1 MKELLP
7 KISDAIK
14 ESFVGNYVFSDEEL
28 ARVYDFTGCLLRNYD
43 GGWGNTIA
51 QGYDELIFVAMV
63 NAVKTWKSDEDTF
76 WDCIYKK
83 LIGSN
88 GSQKIYTYLTSVIER
103 LGRCGK
109 IMYLSGCTKRYY
121 ATILAHAFAPLNSTE
136 SFLELCWNLYSED
149 MNFTYTK
156 NDDTFALVA
165 EELKKTFS
173 NEKSLEDDLKLG
185 SGVYSLRAGIKRMAI
200 EAPEEMVKY
209 IESTMSLLDR
219 VFSGEILDNNRY
231 YNTLIRDWWTEKE
244 KSFGI
249 TKPKRKAY
257 ERAITDYSTIR
268 PKYSYNGKQ
277 AILTIP
283 SIRLKNNFYDLPL
296 LNFYHNGELVDQ
308 KEMCTFGSGLTMA
321 TKEIYL
327 YVDNLVFEGGTID
340 CTLEIVHCGEVIY
353 KSKTSLFREY
363 ILFRDHREIL
373 QEECLPGN
381 YILYAPKLEEF
392 SAYPESIKK
401 VSGEP
406 NLYILQAQ
414 EGELLQNP
422 KRTVFF
428 VVEKQKR
435 SIRISADRKN
445 DAKFIHDG
453 DEFIVI
459 DGELRVVVKCDVD
472 ISKYGVR
479 YESTDFR
486 LSAFTCKESEGY
498 KTFFITELLNVCEPQ
513 KINIFSYV
521 DNKIEASYN
530 VVKFNSIS
538 ITYDKK
544 LYFDKENLGTVRFHT
559 EKYDKSVSFDIH
571 QGDIVIP
578 FDDGDV
584 VLSPPVLRWKLGE
597 NDFSMQ
603 YGENLWYK
611 NYSNSAELVIDLPI
625 EMGYQVF
632 LNNNTVMS
640 ESASFNSFKLGETVW
655 SMSQDGKNEVIVF
668 IKIEDVGIIP
678 ILTICLKEKLQ
689 FSPFVISG
697 KEMLWDVSKAFIGD
711 SSPKFKISFYE
722 NNTLK
727 HSFDISETIDE
738 NYKSRY
744 FSLSELEIGIY
755 DVTVDL
761 MTRKGFMTEKTERL
775 FEQQVVLGNINKIR
789 FKGKSL
795 RFEKVMLT
803 GKASY
808 EEIKPFYVD
817 HLWYIGEVDGCHY
830 YTGSAYII
838 NRDGWKTYL
847 NTMPNSDGTYD
858 DINPVRIE
866 LRSENSCFIVA
877 GVNPDD
883 MDDFLGEFTL
893 DTKNRISNFNRNTRG
908 IDYFLFETKEAK
920 QSVQSGQSIIKH

>member
-7 KISDAIK
+7 KIGEAMK

-43 GGWGNTIA
+43 GGWGNSIS
-51 QGYDELIFVAMV
+51 QGYDELVFVAMV

-83 LIGSN
+83 LIGSY
-88 GSQKIYTYLTSVIER
+88 GSQKIYTYLTGVIDR
-103 LGRCGK
+103 LGKHGK
-109 IMYLSGCTKRYY
+109 IIYLSGCTKRYY

-149 MNFTYTK
+149 MNFTNTK

-165 EELKKTFS
+165 EELKRTFS

-200 EAPEEMVKY
+200 DAPEEMVKY
-209 IESTMSLLDR
+209 IEGTISLLDR
-219 VFSGEILDNNRY
+219 VFGGEILDNDRY

-249 TKPKRKAY
+249 AKPKRKSY

-283 SIRLKNNFYDLPL
+283 SIRLKNNFYDMPL
-296 LNFYHNGELVDQ
+296 LNIYRNGELVDQ
-308 KEMCTFGSGLTMA
+308 REMYTFGSGLTMA
-321 TKEIYL
+321 TKALAL
-327 YVDNLVFEGGTID
+327 YADNLVFEDGAID
-340 CTLEIVHCGEVIY
+340 CTLEIVHCGDIIY
-353 KSKTSLFREY
+353 NSKTSLFREY

-381 YILYAPKLEEF
+381 YILFAPKLEEF
-392 SAYPESIKK
+392 SAHPESIKR

-414 EGELLQNP
+414 EGELLQNL

-435 SIRISADRKN
+435 NIRITADRKN
-445 DAKFIHDG
+445 NTKFIHDG
-453 DEFIVI
+453 EEFIVI
-459 DGELRVVVKCDVD
+459 DGDLRVVVKSDID

-486 LSAFTCKESEGY
+486 LSAFTCEESEGY

-513 KINIFSYV
+513 KINIFSYA

-544 LYFDKENLGTVRFHT
+544 LYFDKENIGTVRFHT
-559 EKYDKSVSFDIH
+559 EKYDKRISFDIN
-571 QGDIVIP
+571 QGNIVIP
-578 FDDGDV
+578 FDDGDI
-584 VLSPPVLRWKLGE
+584 VLSPPVLRWKFGDSE
-597 NDFSMQ
+597 FSMQ
-603 YGENLWYK
+603 YGEDLWYK
-611 NYSNSAELVIDLPI
+611 NYSNSAELVIDLPT

-632 LNNNTVMS
+632 LNNNTVLS
-640 ESASFNSFKLGETVW
+640 ESAAFNSFKLGETLW
-655 SMSQDGKNEVIVF
+655 SMLQDSKSEAIIFVKV
-668 IKIEDVGIIP
+668 EDIGVIP
-678 ILTICLKEKLQ
+678 ILTVCLKEKLQ
-689 FSPFVISG
+689 FSPFAISG
-697 KEMLWDVSKAFIGD
+697 KEMLWDISKSFVGD
-711 SSPKFKISFYE
+711 STPKFRISFCE
-722 NNTLK
+722 NETVK
-727 HSFDISETIDE
+727 HSLDISEILDE
-738 NYKSRY
+738 NYKGHY

-755 DVTVDL
+755 DVTIDL
-761 MTRKGFMTEKTERL
+761 MKRVGFVEKPIRL
-775 FEQQVVLGNINKIR
+775 FEQQVVLGDINKIR
-789 FKGKSL
+789 FKGKCL

-808 EEIKPFYVD
+808 EDIKPFYVD
-817 HLWYIGEVDGCHY
+817 HLWYIGESDGCHY
-830 YTGSAYII
+830 YTGSVYII
-838 NRDGWKTYL
+838 NRNGWKTYL
-847 NTMPNSDGTYD
+847 NTMPNSSGEFDK
-858 DINPVRIE
+858 INPIRIE

-883 MDDFLGEFTL
+883 IKEFLDEFTL
-893 DTKNRISNFNRNTRG
+893 DSKNQISNYNIEPNGIKTRG
-908 IDYFLFETKEAK
+908 IDYFVFSTEEVK
-920 QSVQSGQSIIKH
+920 

>member
-7 KISDAIK
+7 KISEAMK
-14 ESFVGNYVFSDEEL
+14 ETFVGNYVFSDEEL

-43 GGWGNTIA
+43 GGWGNTIS
-51 QGYDELIFVAMV
+51 QGYDQLVFVAMV
-63 NAVKTWKSDEDTF
+63 NAVKTWRSDEDTF
-76 WDCIYKK
+76 WYCIYKK
-83 LIGSN
+83 LIGSY
-88 GSQKIYTYLTSVIER
+88 GSQKIYTYLTGVIDR
-103 LGRCGK
+103 LGRHGK

-121 ATILAHAFAPLNSTE
+121 ATILAHAFAPLNSTK

-165 EELKKTFS
+165 EELKRTFS

-200 EAPEEMVKY
+200 DAPEEMIRY
-209 IESTMSLLDR
+209 IENTITLLDR
-219 VFSGEILDNNRY
+219 VFGGEILDNDRY
-231 YNTLIRDWWTEKE
+231 YNTLVRDWWTEKE
-244 KSFGI
+244 KSFGVA
-249 TKPKRKAY
+249 KPKRKAY

-283 SIRLKNNFYDLPL
+283 SIRLKNNFYDMPL
-296 LNFYHNGELVDQ
+296 LNIYRKGELVDQ
-308 KEMCTFGSGLTMA
+308 QEMRTFGSGLTMA
-321 TKEIYL
+321 TKEMYL
-327 YVDNLVFEGGTID
+327 YADNLVFEDGVID
-340 CTLEIVHCGEVIY
+340 CTLEIVHCGDVIY
-353 KSKTSLFREY
+353 NSKTSLFREY

-381 YILYAPKLEEF
+381 YILFAPKLEEF
-392 SAYPESIKK
+392 SAHPESIKK

-414 EGELLQNP
+414 EGELLQNSN
-422 KRTVFF
+422 RTVFF

-445 DAKFIHDG
+445 NAKFIHDG
-453 DEFIVI
+453 EEYIVI
-459 DGELRVVVKCDVD
+459 DGELRVVVKSEID

-486 LSAFTCKESEGY
+486 LGAFTCAESEGY

-513 KINIFSYV
+513 KINIFSYA

-544 LYFDKENLGTVRFHT
+544 LYFDEENLGTVRFHT
-559 EKYDKSVSFDIH
+559 EKYDKSVSFDIN
-571 QGDIVIP
+571 QGEIVIP
-578 FDDGDV
+578 FDDGDI
-584 VLSPPVLRWKLGE
+584 VLSPPVLRWKFGDG
-597 NDFSMQ
+597 DFSMQ
-603 YGENLWYK
+603 YGEDLWYK
-611 NYSNSAELVIDLPI
+611 NYSNSAELVIDLPT

-632 LNNNTVMS
+632 LNNNTVLS

-655 SMSQDGKNEVIVF
+655 SMLQDSRDEIIVF
-668 IKIEDVGIIP
+668 VKVEDIGVVP
-678 ILTICLKEKLQ
+678 ILTVCLKEKLK

-697 KEMLWDVSKAFIGD
+697 KEMLWDVSKSFVGD
-711 SSPKFKISFYE
+711 STPKFRLSFCE
-722 NNTLK
+722 NDTVK
-727 HSFDISETIDE
+727 HSFDINEIIDE

-744 FSLSELEIGIY
+744 FSLAELEIGIY
-755 DVTVDL
+755 DVIVDL
-761 MTRKGFMTEKTERL
+761 MKRVGFIEKPIRL
-775 FEQQVVLGNINKIR
+775 FEQQVMLGDINKIR
-789 FKGKSL
+789 FKGKCL

-803 GKASY
+803 GKSSY

-817 HLWYIGEVDGCHY
+817 HLWYIGEFDGCHY

-838 NRDGWKTYL
+838 NRNGWKTYL
-847 NTMPNSDGTYD
+847 NTMLNSRGEFDK
-858 DINPVRIE
+858 INPIRIE

-883 MDDFLGEFTL
+883 INEFLDEFTL
-893 DTKNRISNFNRNTRG
+893 DSKNQISNYNTEPNGSKTRG
-908 IDYFLFETKEAK
+908 IDYFLFSTEEVK
-920 QSVQSGQSIIKH
+920 

>member
-1 MKELLP
+1 MEELLSKICESMKET
-7 KISDAIK
+7 
-14 ESFVGNYVFSDEEL
+14 FVGNYVFSDEEL
-28 ARVYDFTGCLLRNYD
+28 ARVYDFTGYLLRKYD
-43 GGWGNTIA
+43 GGWGNSIS
-51 QGYDELIFVAMV
+51 QGYDQLVFVAMV

-83 LIGSN
+83 LIGSY
-88 GSQKIYTYLTSVIER
+88 GSQKIYTYLTGVIDR
-103 LGRCGK
+103 LGRHGK

-165 EELKKTFS
+165 EELKRTFS
-173 NEKSLEDDLKLG
+173 YEKSLEDDLKLG

-200 EAPEEMVKY
+200 DSPEEMVKY
-209 IESTMSLLDR
+209 IEGTVSLLDR
-219 VFSGEILDNNRY
+219 VFGGEILDNDRY
-231 YNTLIRDWWTEKE
+231 YNILVRDWWTEKE
-244 KSFGI
+244 KSFGVA
-249 TKPKRKAY
+249 KPKRKSY

-283 SIRLKNNFYDLPL
+283 SIRLKNNFYDMPL
-296 LNFYHNGELVDQ
+296 LNIYRNGELVGQ
-308 KEMCTFGSGLTMA
+308 REMYTFGSGLTMA
-321 TKEIYL
+321 TKELAL
-327 YVDNLVFEGGTID
+327 YADNLVFEDGIID
-340 CTLEIVHCGEVIY
+340 CTLEIVHCGDVIY
-353 KSKTSLFREY
+353 NSKTSLFREY

-381 YILYAPKLEEF
+381 YILFAPKLEEF

-401 VSGEP
+401 VPSEP

-435 SIRISADRKN
+435 NIRISADRKN
-445 DAKFIHDG
+445 NAKFIHDG
-453 DEFIVI
+453 EEFIVI
-459 DGELRVVVKCDVD
+459 DGELRVVVKSDVD

-486 LSAFTCKESEGY
+486 LSAFTCEESEGY

-513 KINIFSYV
+513 KINIFSYA

-559 EKYDKSVSFDIH
+559 EKYDKSVSLDIN

-578 FDDGDV
+578 FDDGDI
-584 VLSPPVLRWKLGE
+584 VLSPPVLRWKIGDS
-597 NDFSMQ
+597 DFSMQ
-603 YGENLWYK
+603 YGEDLWYK
-611 NYSNSAELVIDLPI
+611 NYSNSAELVIDLPT

-632 LNNNTVMS
+632 LNNNTVLS
-640 ESASFNSFKLGETVW
+640 ESVAFNSFKLGETLW
-655 SMSQDGKNEVIVF
+655 SMLLDGRNEIIVF
-668 IKIEDVGIIP
+668 VKVENIAVIP
-678 ILTICLKEKLQ
+678 ILTVCLKEKLK

-697 KEMLWDVSKAFIGD
+697 KEMLWDVSKSFVGD
-711 SSPKFKISFYE
+711 STPKFRISFCE
-722 NNTLK
+722 NDTVK
-727 HSFDISETIDE
+727 HSFGVSETIDK

-744 FSLSELEIGIY
+744 FSLAELEIGIY
-755 DVTVDL
+755 DITVDL
-761 MTRKGFMTEKTERL
+761 MKRVGFIEKPLRL
-775 FEQQVVLGNINKIR
+775 FKQQVVFGDINKIR

-817 HLWYIGEVDGCHY
+817 HLWYIGEFDGCHY

-847 NTMPNSDGTYD
+847 NTMANSEGTYD
-858 DINPVRIE
+858 DINPIRLE

-908 IDYFLFETKEAK
+908 IDYFLFSTEEVK
-920 QSVQSGQSIIKH
+920 

>member
-7 KISDAIK
+7 KISEAMK
-14 ESFVGNYVFSDEEL
+14 ETFVGNYVFSDEEL

-43 GGWGNTIA
+43 GGWGNTIS
-51 QGYDELIFVAMV
+51 QGYDQLVFVAMV
-63 NAVKTWKSDEDTF
+63 NAVKTWRSDEDTF
-76 WDCIYKK
+76 WYCIYKK
-83 LIGSN
+83 LIGSY
-88 GSQKIYTYLTSVIER
+88 GSQKIYTYLTGVIDR
-103 LGRCGK
+103 LGRHGK

-121 ATILAHAFAPLNSTE
+121 ATILAHAFAPLNSTK

-165 EELKKTFS
+165 EELKRTFS

-200 EAPEEMVKY
+200 DAPEEMIRY
-209 IESTMSLLDR
+209 IENTITLLDR
-219 VFSGEILDNNRY
+219 VFGGEILDNDRY
-231 YNTLIRDWWTEKE
+231 YNTLVRDWWTEKE
-244 KSFGI
+244 KSFGVA
-249 TKPKRKAY
+249 KPKRKAY

-283 SIRLKNNFYDLPL
+283 SIRLKNNFYDMPL
-296 LNFYHNGELVDQ
+296 LNIYRKGELVDQ
-308 KEMCTFGSGLTMA
+308 QEMRTFGSGLTMA
-321 TKEIYL
+321 TKEMYL
-327 YVDNLVFEGGTID
+327 YADNLVFEDGVID
-340 CTLEIVHCGEVIY
+340 CTLEIVHCGDVIY
-353 KSKTSLFREY
+353 NSKTSLFREY

-381 YILYAPKLEEF
+381 YILFAPKLEEF
-392 SAYPESIKK
+392 SAHPESIKK

-414 EGELLQNP
+414 EGELLQNSN
-422 KRTVFF
+422 RTVFF

-445 DAKFIHDG
+445 NAKFIHDG
-453 DEFIVI
+453 EEYIVI
-459 DGELRVVVKCDVD
+459 DGELRVVVKSEID

-486 LSAFTCKESEGY
+486 LGAFTCAESEGY

-513 KINIFSYV
+513 KINIFSYA

-530 VVKFNSIS
+530 VVKFNSIN

-544 LYFDKENLGTVRFHT
+544 LYFDEENLGTVRFHT
-559 EKYDKSVSFDIH
+559 EKYDKSVSFDIN
-571 QGDIVIP
+571 QGEIVIP
-578 FDDGDV
+578 FDDGDI
-584 VLSPPVLRWKLGE
+584 VLSPPVLRWKFGDG
-597 NDFSMQ
+597 DFSMQ
-603 YGENLWYK
+603 YGEDLWYK
-611 NYSNSAELVIDLPI
+611 NYSNSAELVIDLPT

-632 LNNNTVMS
+632 LNNNTVLS

-655 SMSQDGKNEVIVF
+655 SMLQDSRDEIIVF
-668 IKIEDVGIIP
+668 VKVEDIGVVP
-678 ILTICLKEKLQ
+678 ILTVCLKEKLK

-697 KEMLWDVSKAFIGD
+697 KEMLWDVSKSFVGD
-711 SSPKFKISFYE
+711 STPKFRLSFCE
-722 NNTLK
+722 NDTVK
-727 HSFDISETIDE
+727 HSFDINEIIDE

-744 FSLSELEIGIY
+744 FSLAELEIGIY
-755 DVTVDL
+755 DVIVDL
-761 MTRKGFMTEKTERL
+761 MKRVGFIEKPIRL
-775 FEQQVVLGNINKIR
+775 FEQQVMLGDINKIR
-789 FKGKSL
+789 FKGKCL

-803 GKASY
+803 GKSSY

-817 HLWYIGEVDGCHY
+817 HLWYIGEFDGCHY

-838 NRDGWKTYL
+838 NRNGWKTYL
-847 NTMPNSDGTYD
+847 NTMLNSRGEFDK
-858 DINPVRIE
+858 INPIRIE

-883 MDDFLGEFTL
+883 INEFLDEFTL
-893 DTKNRISNFNRNTRG
+893 DSKNQISNYNTEPNGSKTRG
-908 IDYFLFETKEAK
+908 IDYFLFSTEEVK
-920 QSVQSGQSIIKH
+920 

>member
-7 KISDAIK
+7 KISEAMN
-14 ESFVGNYVFSDEEL
+14 ETFVGNYVFSDEEL
-28 ARVYDFTGCLLRNYD
+28 AQIYEFAGEQLRNYS
-43 GGWGNTIA
+43 GSLM
-51 QGYDELIFVAMV
+51 GYDQLMFVAMV
-63 NAVKTWKSDEDTF
+63 NAIKTWKSDEDRF
-76 WDCIYKK
+76 WDCIGRK
-83 LIGSN
+83 LIGVDN
-88 GSQKIYTYLTSVIER
+88 FIRIYPQLYNYLTGVIER
-103 LGRCGK
+103 LGIQKK
-109 IMYLSGCTKRYY
+109 IIYLSGCAKRYY

-136 SFLELCWNLYSED
+136 SFLELCWNLYSKD

-165 EELKKTFS
+165 EELKRTFS
-173 NEKSLEDDLKLG
+173 YEKSLEDDLKLG

-200 EAPEEMVKY
+200 DSPEEMVKY
-209 IESTMSLLDR
+209 IEGTISLLDR
-219 VFSGEILDNNRY
+219 VFGGEILDNDRY
-231 YNTLIRDWWTEKE
+231 YNTLIRNWWTEKE
-244 KSFGI
+244 KSFGVA
-249 TKPKRKAY
+249 KPKRKSY

-283 SIRLKNNFYDLPL
+283 SIRLKNNFYDMPL
-296 LNFYHNGELVDQ
+296 LNVYRNGELVDQ
-308 KEMCTFGSGLTMA
+308 QEMRTFGSGLTMA
-321 TKEIYL
+321 TKELSL
-327 YVDNLVFEGGTID
+327 YADNLVFEDGIID
-340 CTLEIVHCGEVIY
+340 CTLEIVHCGDVIY
-353 KSKTSLFREY
+353 NSKTSLFREY
-363 ILFRDHREIL
+363 LLFRDHREIL

-381 YILYAPKLEEF
+381 YILFAPKLENF

-445 DAKFIHDG
+445 NAKFIHDG
-453 DEFIVI
+453 EEFIVI
-459 DGELRVVVKCDVD
+459 DGELRVVVRSDVD

-486 LSAFTCKESEGY
+486 LNAFTCEESEGY

-513 KINIFSYV
+513 KINIFSYA

-544 LYFDKENLGTVRFHT
+544 LYFDDENLGTVRFHT
-559 EKYDKSVSFDIH
+559 EKYDKSVSFDIN

-578 FDDGDV
+578 FDDGDI
-584 VLSPPVLRWKLGE
+584 VLSPPVLRWKIGDG
-597 NDFSMQ
+597 DFSMQ
-603 YGENLWYK
+603 YGEDLWYK
-611 NYSNSAELVIDLPI
+611 NYSNSAELVIDLPT

-632 LNNNTVMS
+632 LNNNTVLS
-640 ESASFNSFKLGETVW
+640 ESVAFNSFKLGETLW
-655 SMSQDGKNEVIVF
+655 SMLQDSKSEVIIFV
-668 IKIEDVGIIP
+668 KVEDIGVIP
-678 ILTICLKEKLQ
+678 ILIVCLKEKLK

-697 KEMLWDVSKAFIGD
+697 KEMMWDVSKSFVGD
-711 SSPKFKISFYE
+711 STPKFRISFCE
-722 NNTLK
+722 NDTVK

-744 FSLSELEIGIY
+744 FSLAELEIGIY

-761 MTRKGFMTEKTERL
+761 MKRVGFIEKPLRL
-775 FEQQVVLGNINKIR
+775 FEQQVVFGDINKIR

-817 HLWYIGEVDGCHY
+817 HLWYIGEFDGCHY

-847 NTMPNSDGTYD
+847 NTMANGEGTYD
-858 DINPVRIE
+858 DINPIRLE
-866 LRSENSCFIVA
+866 LRSDNSCFIVA

-908 IDYFLFETKEAK
+908 IDYFLFSTEEVK
-920 QSVQSGQSIIKH
+920 

>member
-7 KISDAIK
+7 KIGEAMK
-14 ESFVGNYVFSDEEL
+14 ETFVGNYMFSDEEL

-43 GGWGNTIA
+43 GGWGNSIS
-51 QGYDELIFVAMV
+51 QGYDELVFVAMV
-63 NAVKTWKSDEDTF
+63 NAVKTWESDEDTF

-83 LIGSN
+83 VIGSY
-88 GSQKIYTYLTSVIER
+88 GSQKIYTYLTGVIDR
-103 LGRCGK
+103 LGKHGK
-109 IMYLSGCTKRYY
+109 IIYLSGCTKRYY

-136 SFLELCWNLYSED
+136 SFFELCWNLYSED

-156 NDDTFALVA
+156 NDDTFSLVA
-165 EELKKTFS
+165 EELKRTFS

-200 EAPEEMVKY
+200 DAPEKMIEY
-209 IESTMSLLDR
+209 IEGTISLLDR
-219 VFSGEILDNNRY
+219 VFGGEILDNDRY
-231 YNTLIRDWWTEKE
+231 YNTLVRNWWTEKE

-249 TKPKRKAY
+249 AKPKRKSY

-283 SIRLKNNFYDLPL
+283 SIRLKNNFYDMPL
-296 LNFYHNGELVDQ
+296 LNIYRNGEFVDQ
-308 KEMCTFGSGLTMA
+308 REMYTFGSGLTMA
-321 TKEIYL
+321 TKELAL
-327 YVDNLVFEGGTID
+327 YADNLVFEDGAID
-340 CTLEIVHCGEVIY
+340 CTLEIVHCGDIIY
-353 KSKTSLFREY
+353 NSKTSLFREY

-381 YILYAPKLEEF
+381 YILFAPKLEEF
-392 SAYPESIKK
+392 SAHPESIKK

-414 EGELLQNP
+414 EGELLQNL

-435 SIRISADRKN
+435 NIRITADRKN
-445 DAKFIHDG
+445 NTKFIHDG
-453 DEFIVI
+453 EEFIVI
-459 DGELRVVVKCDVD
+459 DGDLRVVVKSDID
-472 ISKYGVR
+472 ISKYGVC
-479 YESTDFR
+479 YEYTDFR

-513 KINIFSYV
+513 KINIFSYA

-544 LYFDKENLGTVRFHT
+544 LYFDEENFGTVRFHT
-559 EKYDKSVSFDIH
+559 EKYDKSVSFDIN

-578 FDDGDV
+578 FDDGDI
-584 VLSPPVLRWKLGE
+584 VLSPPVLRWKFGDG
-597 NDFSMQ
+597 DFSMQ
-603 YGENLWYK
+603 YGEDLWYK
-611 NYSNSAELVIDLPI
+611 NYSNSAELIIDLPT

-632 LNNNTVMS
+632 LNNNAVLS

-655 SMSQDGKNEVIVF
+655 SMLQDSRNEIIVF
-668 IKIEDVGIIP
+668 VKVEDIGVVP
-678 ILTICLKEKLQ
+678 ILTVCLKEKLK

-697 KEMLWDVSKAFIGD
+697 KEMLWDVSKSFVGD
-711 SSPKFKISFYE
+711 STPKFRISFCE
-722 NNTLK
+722 NDTVK
-727 HSFDISETIDE
+727 HSFDINENINE

-744 FSLSELEIGIY
+744 FSLAELEIGIY

-761 MTRKGFMTEKTERL
+761 MKRVGFIEKSIRL
-775 FEQQVVLGNINKIR
+775 FEQQIVFGDINKIR

-808 EEIKPFYVD
+808 EGIKPFYVD
-817 HLWYIGEVDGCHY
+817 HLWYIGESDGCHY
-830 YTGSAYII
+830 YTGSVYII
-838 NRDGWKTYL
+838 NRNGWKTYL
-847 NTMPNSDGTYD
+847 NTMPNSSGEFDK
-858 DINPVRIE
+858 INPIRIE

-883 MDDFLGEFTL
+883 ISDFLDEFTL
-893 DTKNRISNFNRNTRG
+893 DSRNQISNYNTEPNGSKTRG
-908 IDYFLFETKEAK
+908 IDYFLFNTEEVK
-920 QSVQSGQSIIKH
+920 

>member
-7 KISDAIK
+7 KISEAMK
-14 ESFVGNYVFSDEEL
+14 ETFVGNYVFSDEEL
-28 ARVYDFTGCLLRNYD
+28 ARIYDFTGCLLRNYD
-43 GGWGNTIA
+43 DGWGNSIS
-51 QGYDELIFVAMV
+51 QEYDQLVFVAMV

-83 LIGSN
+83 LIGSY
-88 GSQKIYTYLTSVIER
+88 GSQKIYTYLTGVIDR
-103 LGRCGK
+103 LGKRGK

-156 NDDTFALVA
+156 NDDTFTFVA
-165 EELKKTFS
+165 EELKRTFS
-173 NEKSLEDDLKLG
+173 YEKSLEDDLKLG

-200 EAPEEMVKY
+200 DSPEEMIKY
-209 IESTMSLLDR
+209 IEATISLLDR
-219 VFSGEILDNNRY
+219 VFGGEILDNDRY
-231 YNTLIRDWWTEKE
+231 YNILVRDWWTEKE
-244 KSFGI
+244 KSFGVA
-249 TKPKRKAY
+249 KPKRKSY

-283 SIRLKNNFYDLPL
+283 SIRLKNNFYDMPL
-296 LNFYHNGELVDQ
+296 LNVYRNGEIVDQ
-308 KEMCTFGSGLTMA
+308 QEMRTFGSGLTMA
-321 TKEIYL
+321 TKELSL
-327 YVDNLVFEGGTID
+327 YADNLVFEDGIID
-340 CTLEIVHCGEVIY
+340 CTLEIVHCGDVIY
-353 KSKTSLFREY
+353 NSKTSLFREY
-363 ILFRDHREIL
+363 LLFRDHREIL

-381 YILYAPKLEEF
+381 YILFAPKLEDF
-392 SAYPESIKK
+392 SSYPESIKK

-445 DAKFIHDG
+445 NAKFIHDG
-453 DEFIVI
+453 EEFIVI
-459 DGELRVVVKCDVD
+459 DGELRVVVKSDVD

-486 LSAFTCKESEGY
+486 LNAFTCEESEGY

-513 KINIFSYV
+513 KINIFSYAN
-521 DNKIEASYN
+521 NKIEASYN
-530 VVKFNSIS
+530 VVKFNRIS

-544 LYFDKENLGTVRFHT
+544 LYFDEENLGTVRFHT
-559 EKYDKSVSFDIH
+559 EKYDKSVSFDIN

-578 FDDGDV
+578 FDDGDI
-584 VLSPPVLRWKLGE
+584 VLSPPVLRWKFGDG
-597 NDFSMQ
+597 DFSMQ
-603 YGENLWYK
+603 YGEDLWYK
-611 NYSNSAELVIDLPI
+611 NYSNSAELVIDLPT

-632 LNNNTVMS
+632 LNNNTVLS

-655 SMSQDGKNEVIVF
+655 SMLQDSRNEIIVF
-668 IKIEDVGIIP
+668 VKVEDIGVVP
-678 ILTICLKEKLQ
+678 ILTVCLKEKLK

-697 KEMLWDVSKAFIGD
+697 KEMLWDVSKSFVGD
-711 SSPKFKISFYE
+711 STPKFRISFCE
-722 NNTLK
+722 NDTVK
-727 HSFDISETIDE
+727 HRFDINETIDE

-744 FSLSELEIGIY
+744 FSLAELEIGIY

-761 MTRKGFMTEKTERL
+761 MKRVGFIEKPIRL
-775 FEQQVVLGNINKIR
+775 FEQQIVFGDINKIR
-789 FKGKSL
+789 FKGKCL

-817 HLWYIGEVDGCHY
+817 HLWYIGEFDGCHY

-847 NTMPNSDGTYD
+847 NTMPNSEGTYD
-858 DINPVRIE
+858 DINPIRIE
-866 LRSENSCFIVA
+866 LKSENSCFIVA

-908 IDYFLFETKEAK
+908 IDYFLFSTEEVK
-920 QSVQSGQSIIKH
+920 

>member
-7 KISDAIK
+7 KISEAMK
-14 ESFVGNYVFSDEEL
+14 ETFVGNYVFSDEEL

-43 GGWGNTIA
+43 GGWGNTIS
-51 QGYDELIFVAMV
+51 QGYDQLVFVAMV
-63 NAVKTWKSDEDTF
+63 NAVKTWRSDEDTF
-76 WDCIYKK
+76 WYCIYKK
-83 LIGSN
+83 LIGSY
-88 GSQKIYTYLTSVIER
+88 GSQKIYTYLTGVIDR
-103 LGRCGK
+103 LGRHGK

-121 ATILAHAFAPLNSTE
+121 ATILAHAFAPLNSTK

-165 EELKKTFS
+165 EELKRTFS

-200 EAPEEMVKY
+200 DAPEEMIRY
-209 IESTMSLLDR
+209 IENTITLLDR
-219 VFSGEILDNNRY
+219 VFGGEILDNDRY
-231 YNTLIRDWWTEKE
+231 YNTLVRDWWTEKE
-244 KSFGI
+244 KSFGVA
-249 TKPKRKAY
+249 KPKRKAY

-283 SIRLKNNFYDLPL
+283 SIRLKNNFYDMPL
-296 LNFYHNGELVDQ
+296 LNIYRKGELVDQ
-308 KEMCTFGSGLTMA
+308 QEMRTFGSGLTMA
-321 TKEIYL
+321 TKEMYL
-327 YVDNLVFEGGTID
+327 YADNLVFEDGVID
-340 CTLEIVHCGEVIY
+340 CTLEIVHCGDVIY
-353 KSKTSLFREY
+353 NSKTSLFREY

-381 YILYAPKLEEF
+381 YILFAPKLEEF
-392 SAYPESIKK
+392 SAHPESIKK

-414 EGELLQNP
+414 EGELLQNSN
-422 KRTVFF
+422 RTVFF

-445 DAKFIHDG
+445 NAKFIHDG
-453 DEFIVI
+453 EEYIVI
-459 DGELRVVVKCDVD
+459 DGELRVVVKSEID

-486 LSAFTCKESEGY
+486 LGAFTCAESEGY

-513 KINIFSYV
+513 KINIFSYA

-544 LYFDKENLGTVRFHT
+544 LYFDEENLGTVRFHT
-559 EKYDKSVSFDIH
+559 EKYDKSVSFDIN
-571 QGDIVIP
+571 QGEIVIP
-578 FDDGDV
+578 FDDGDI
-584 VLSPPVLRWKLGE
+584 VLSPPVLRWKFGDG
-597 NDFSMQ
+597 DFSMQ
-603 YGENLWYK
+603 YGEDLWYK
-611 NYSNSAELVIDLPI
+611 NYSNSAELVIDLPT

-632 LNNNTVMS
+632 LNNNTVLS

-655 SMSQDGKNEVIVF
+655 SMLQDSRDEIIVF
-668 IKIEDVGIIP
+668 VKVEDIGVVP
-678 ILTICLKEKLQ
+678 ILTVCLKEKLK
-689 FSPFVISG
+689 FSPFVLSG
-697 KEMLWDVSKAFIGD
+697 KEMLWDVSKSFVGD
-711 SSPKFKISFYE
+711 STPKFRLSFCE
-722 NNTLK
+722 NDTVK
-727 HSFDISETIDE
+727 HSFDINEIIDE

-744 FSLSELEIGIY
+744 FSLAELEIGIY
-755 DVTVDL
+755 DVIVDL
-761 MTRKGFMTEKTERL
+761 MKRVGFIEKPIRL
-775 FEQQVVLGNINKIR
+775 FEQQVMLGDINKIR
-789 FKGKSL
+789 FKGKCL

-803 GKASY
+803 GKSSY

-817 HLWYIGEVDGCHY
+817 HLWYIGEFDGCHY

-838 NRDGWKTYL
+838 NRNRWKTYL
-847 NTMPNSDGTYD
+847 NTMLNSRGEFDK
-858 DINPVRIE
+858 INPIRIE

-883 MDDFLGEFTL
+883 INEFLDEFTL
-893 DTKNRISNFNRNTRG
+893 DSKNQISNYNTEPNGSKTRG
-908 IDYFLFETKEAK
+908 IDYFLFSTEEVK
-920 QSVQSGQSIIKH
+920 

>member
-7 KISDAIK
+7 KISEAMK
-14 ESFVGNYVFSDEEL
+14 ETFVGNYVFSDEEL

-43 GGWGNTIA
+43 GGWGNTIS
-51 QGYDELIFVAMV
+51 QGYDQLVFVAMV
-63 NAVKTWKSDEDTF
+63 NAVKTWRSDEDTF
-76 WDCIYKK
+76 WYCIYKK
-83 LIGSN
+83 LIGSY
-88 GSQKIYTYLTSVIER
+88 GSQKIYTYLTGVIDR
-103 LGRCGK
+103 LGRHGK

-121 ATILAHAFAPLNSTE
+121 ATILAHAFAPLNSTK

-165 EELKKTFS
+165 EELKRTFS

-200 EAPEEMVKY
+200 DAPEEMIRY
-209 IESTMSLLDR
+209 IENTITLLDR
-219 VFSGEILDNNRY
+219 VFGGEILDNDRY
-231 YNTLIRDWWTEKE
+231 YNTLVRDWWTEKE
-244 KSFGI
+244 KSFGVA
-249 TKPKRKAY
+249 KPKRKAY

-283 SIRLKNNFYDLPL
+283 SIRLKNNFYDMPL
-296 LNFYHNGELVDQ
+296 LNIYRKGELVDQ
-308 KEMCTFGSGLTMA
+308 QEMRTFGSGLTMA
-321 TKEIYL
+321 TKEMYL
-327 YVDNLVFEGGTID
+327 YADNLVFEDGVID
-340 CTLEIVHCGEVIY
+340 CTLEIVHCGDVIY
-353 KSKTSLFREY
+353 NSKTSLFREY

-381 YILYAPKLEEF
+381 YILFAPKLEEF
-392 SAYPESIKK
+392 SAHPESIKK

-414 EGELLQNP
+414 EGELLQNSN
-422 KRTVFF
+422 RTVFF

-445 DAKFIHDG
+445 NAKFIHDG
-453 DEFIVI
+453 EEYIVI
-459 DGELRVVVKCDVD
+459 DGELRVVVKSEID

-486 LSAFTCKESEGY
+486 LGAFTCAESEGY

-513 KINIFSYV
+513 KINIFSYA

-544 LYFDKENLGTVRFHT
+544 LYFDEENLGTVRFHT
-559 EKYDKSVSFDIH
+559 EKYDKSVSFDIN
-571 QGDIVIP
+571 QGEIVIP
-578 FDDGDV
+578 FDDGDI
-584 VLSPPVLRWKLGE
+584 VLSPPVLRWKFGDG
-597 NDFSMQ
+597 DFSMQ
-603 YGENLWYK
+603 YGEDLWYK
-611 NYSNSAELVIDLPI
+611 NYSNSAELVIDLPT

-632 LNNNTVMS
+632 LNNNTVLS

-655 SMSQDGKNEVIVF
+655 SMLQDSRDEIIVF
-668 IKIEDVGIIP
+668 VKVEDIGVVP
-678 ILTICLKEKLQ
+678 ILTVCLKEKLK

-697 KEMLWDVSKAFIGD
+697 KEMLWDVSKSFVGD
-711 SSPKFKISFYE
+711 STPKFRLSFCE
-722 NNTLK
+722 NDTVK
-727 HSFDISETIDE
+727 HSFDINEIIDE

-744 FSLSELEIGIY
+744 FSLAELEIGIY
-755 DVTVDL
+755 DVIVDL
-761 MTRKGFMTEKTERL
+761 MKRVGFIEKPIRL
-775 FEQQVVLGNINKIR
+775 FEQQVMLGDINKIR
-789 FKGKSL
+789 FKGKCL

-803 GKASY
+803 GKSSY

-817 HLWYIGEVDGCHY
+817 HLWYIGEFDGCHY

-838 NRDGWKTYL
+838 NRNRWKTYL
-847 NTMPNSDGTYD
+847 NTMLNSRGEFDK
-858 DINPVRIE
+858 INPIRIE

-883 MDDFLGEFTL
+883 INEFLDEFTL
-893 DTKNRISNFNRNTRG
+893 DSKNQISNYNTEPNGSKTRG
-908 IDYFLFETKEAK
+908 IDYFLFSTEEVK
-920 QSVQSGQSIIKH
+920 

>member
-7 KISDAIK
+7 KIGEAMK
-14 ESFVGNYVFSDEEL
+14 ETFVGNYVFSDEEL
-28 ARVYDFTGCLLRNYD
+28 SRVYDFIGCLLRNYD
-43 GGWGNTIA
+43 GGWGNSIS
-51 QGYDELIFVAMV
+51 QGYDELVFVAMV

-83 LIGSN
+83 LIGSY
-88 GSQKIYTYLTSVIER
+88 GSQKIYTYLTGVIDR
-103 LGRCGK
+103 LGKHGK

-165 EELKKTFS
+165 EELKRTFS
-173 NEKSLEDDLKLG
+173 YEKSLEDDLMLG

-200 EAPEEMVKY
+200 DSPEEMVKY
-209 IESTMSLLDR
+209 IEVTISLLDR
-219 VFSGEILDNNRY
+219 VFGGEILDNNRY
-231 YNTLIRDWWTEKE
+231 YNILVRDWWTEKE
-244 KSFGI
+244 KSFGVA
-249 TKPKRKAY
+249 KPKRKSY
-257 ERAITDYSTIR
+257 ERAITDYTTIR

-283 SIRLKNNFYDLPL
+283 SIRLKNNFYDMPL
-296 LNFYHNGELVDQ
+296 LNVYRNGELVDQ
-308 KEMCTFGSGLTMA
+308 QEMRTFGSGLTMA
-321 TKEIYL
+321 TKELSL
-327 YVDNLVFEGGTID
+327 YADNLVFEDGIID
-340 CTLEIVHCGEVIY
+340 CTLEIVHCGDVIY
-353 KSKTSLFREY
+353 NSKTSLFREY
-363 ILFRDHREIL
+363 LLFRDHREIL

-381 YILYAPKLEEF
+381 YILFAPKLEDF

-445 DAKFIHDG
+445 NAKFIHDG
-453 DEFIVI
+453 EEFIVI
-459 DGELRVVVKCDVD
+459 DGELRVVVRSDAD

-486 LSAFTCKESEGY
+486 LNAFTCEESEGY

-513 KINIFSYV
+513 KINIFSYA

-544 LYFDKENLGTVRFHT
+544 LYFDDENLGTVRFHT
-559 EKYDKSVSFDIH
+559 EKYDKSVSFDIN

-578 FDDGDV
+578 FDDGDI
-584 VLSPPVLRWKLGE
+584 VLSPPVLRWKIGDG
-597 NDFSMQ
+597 DFSMQ
-603 YGENLWYK
+603 YGEDLWYK
-611 NYSNSAELVIDLPI
+611 NYSNSAELVIDLPT

-632 LNNNTVMS
+632 LNNNTVLS
-640 ESASFNSFKLGETVW
+640 ESVAFNSFKLGETLW
-655 SMSQDGKNEVIVF
+655 SMLQDGRNEIIVF
-668 IKIEDVGIIP
+668 VKVENIAVIP
-678 ILTICLKEKLQ
+678 ILTVRLKEKLK

-697 KEMLWDVSKAFIGD
+697 KEMLWDVSKSFVGD
-711 SSPKFKISFYE
+711 STPKFRISFCE
-722 NNTLK
+722 NDTVK
-727 HSFDISETIDE
+727 HSFVISETIDE

-744 FSLSELEIGIY
+744 FSLSELEIGVY

-761 MTRKGFMTEKTERL
+761 MKRVGFIEKPLRL
-775 FEQQVVLGNINKIR
+775 FKQQVVFGDINKIR

-795 RFEKVMLT
+795 RVEKVMLT

-817 HLWYIGEVDGCHY
+817 HLWYIGEFDGCHY

-847 NTMPNSDGTYD
+847 NTMANSEGTYD
-858 DINPVRIE
+858 DINPIRLE

-877 GVNPDD
+877 GVNPND

-908 IDYFLFETKEAK
+908 IDYLLFSTEEVK
-920 QSVQSGQSIIKH
+920 

>member
-7 KISDAIK
+7 KISEAMN
-14 ESFVGNYVFSDEEL
+14 ETFVGNYMFSDEEL

-43 GGWGNTIA
+43 GGWGNTIS
-51 QGYDELIFVAMV
+51 QGYDQLIFVAMV
-63 NAVKTWKSDEDTF
+63 NAVKTWRSDEDTF

-83 LIGSN
+83 LIGSY
-88 GSQKIYTYLTSVIER
+88 GSQKIYTYLTGVIDR
-103 LGRCGK
+103 LGRHGK

-156 NDDTFALVA
+156 NDDTFTLVA
-165 EELKKTFS
+165 EELKRTFS
-173 NEKSLEDDLKLG
+173 YEKSLEDDLKLG

-200 EAPEEMVKY
+200 DNHEAMVRY
-209 IESTMSLLDR
+209 IENTISLLDR
-219 VFSGEILDNNRY
+219 VFGGEILDNDRY

-249 TKPKRKAY
+249 AKPKRKAY

-283 SIRLKNNFYDLPL
+283 SIRLKSNFYDMPL
-296 LNFYHNGELVDQ
+296 LNIYRNGELVDQ
-308 KEMCTFGSGLTMA
+308 REMHTFGSGLTMA
-321 TKEIYL
+321 TKEMYL
-327 YVDNLVFEGGTID
+327 CADKLVFEDGVID
-340 CTLEIVHCGEVIY
+340 CTLEIMHCGDVIY
-353 KSKTSLFREY
+353 NSKTSLFREY

-381 YILYAPKLEEF
+381 YMLFAPKLEEF

-401 VSGEP
+401 VPSEP
-406 NLYILQAQ
+406 NLYIIHSE

-435 SIRISADRKN
+435 NIRISADRRN
-445 DAKFIHDG
+445 NAKFIHDG
-453 DEFIVI
+453 EEYIVI
-459 DGELRVVVKCDVD
+459 DGELQVVVKSEID

-486 LSAFTCKESEGY
+486 LSAFTCAESEGY
-498 KTFFITELLNVCEPQ
+498 KTFSITELLNVCEPQ
-513 KINIFSYV
+513 KINIFSYA

-530 VVKFNSIS
+530 VVKFNRIS

-544 LYFDKENLGTVRFHT
+544 LYFDEENLGTVRFHT
-559 EKYDKSVSFDIH
+559 EKFDKSVSFDIN

-578 FDDGDV
+578 FDDGDI
-584 VLSPPVLRWKLGE
+584 VLSPPVLRWKFGDG
-597 NDFSMQ
+597 DFSMQ
-603 YGENLWYK
+603 YGEDLWYK
-611 NYSNSAELVIDLPI
+611 NYSNSAELVIDLPT

-632 LNNNTVMS
+632 LNNNTVLS

-655 SMSQDGKNEVIVF
+655 SMLQDSKNEIIVF
-668 IKIEDVGIIP
+668 VKVEDLSVIP
-678 ILTICLKEKLQ
+678 ILTICLKEKLK
-689 FSPFVISG
+689 FSPFVVSG
-697 KEMLWDVSKAFIGD
+697 KEMLWDISKSFVGD

-722 NNTLK
+722 NDTVK
-727 HSFDISETIDE
+727 HRFDISEIIDE
-738 NYKSRY
+738 NYKSRC

-755 DVTVDL
+755 HVAVDL
-761 MTRKGFMTEKTERL
+761 MKRVGFIEKPIRL
-775 FEQQVVLGNINKIR
+775 FEQQVIFGDINKIR
-789 FKGKSL
+789 FKGKCL

-817 HLWYIGEVDGCHY
+817 QLWYIGEFDGCHY

-847 NTMPNSDGTYD
+847 NNMPNSDGTYD
-858 DINPVRIE
+858 DINPIRIE
-866 LRSENSCFIVA
+866 LKSENSCFIVA

-908 IDYFLFETKEAK
+908 IDYFLFSTEEMK
-920 QSVQSGQSIIKH
+920 

>member
-7 KISDAIK
+7 KISEAMN
-14 ESFVGNYVFSDEEL
+14 ETFVGNYVFSDEEL

-43 GGWGNTIA
+43 GGWGNSIS
-51 QGYDELIFVAMV
+51 QGYDELVFVAMV
-63 NAVKTWKSDEDTF
+63 NAVKTWKSEEDTF

-83 LIGSN
+83 LIGSY
-88 GSQKIYTYLTSVIER
+88 GSQKIYTYLTSVIDR
-103 LGRCGK
+103 LGKRGK

-165 EELKKTFS
+165 EELKRTFS
-173 NEKSLEDDLKLG
+173 YEKSLEDDLKLG

-200 EAPEEMVKY
+200 DSPEEIVKY
-209 IESTMSLLDR
+209 IEGTISLLDR
-219 VFSGEILDNNRY
+219 VFGGEILDNDRY
-231 YNTLIRDWWTEKE
+231 YNILVRDWWTEKE
-244 KSFGI
+244 KSFGVA
-249 TKPKRKAY
+249 KPKRKSY

-283 SIRLKNNFYDLPL
+283 SIRLKNNFYDMPL
-296 LNFYHNGELVDQ
+296 LNIYRNVELVDQ
-308 KEMCTFGSGLTMA
+308 REMYTFGSGLTMA
-321 TKEIYL
+321 TKEL
-327 YVDNLVFEGGTID
+327 SLFADNLVFEDGIID
-340 CTLEIVHCGEVIY
+340 CILEIVHCGDVIY
-353 KSKTSLFREY
+353 NSKTSLFREY
-363 ILFRDHREIL
+363 VVFRDHREIL

-381 YILYAPKLEEF
+381 YILFAPKLEEF
-392 SAYPESIKK
+392 SAHPESIKK

-414 EGELLQNP
+414 EGELLQSS

-435 SIRISADRKN
+435 NIRITADRKN
-445 DAKFIHDG
+445 NTKFIHDG
-453 DEFIVI
+453 EEFIVI
-459 DGELRVVVKCDVD
+459 DGDLQVVVKSDID

-479 YESTDFR
+479 YESTDFK
-486 LSAFTCKESEGY
+486 LSAFTCEESEGY

-513 KINIFSYV
+513 KINIFSYA
-521 DNKIEASYN
+521 DNKIEVSYN

-544 LYFDKENLGTVRFHT
+544 LYFDKENIGTVRFHT
-559 EKYDKSVSFDIH
+559 EKYDKIISFDIN
-571 QGDIVIP
+571 QGNVVIP
-578 FDDGDV
+578 FDDGDI
-584 VLSPPVLRWKLGE
+584 VLSPPVLKWKFGDSE
-597 NDFSMQ
+597 FSSQ
-603 YGENLWYK
+603 YGEDLWYR
-611 NYSNSAELVIDLPI
+611 NYSNSAELIIDLPT

-632 LNNNTVMS
+632 LDNNTVLS
-640 ESASFNSFKLGETVW
+640 DSAAFNSFKLGETLW
-655 SMSQDGKNEVIVF
+655 SMMQDGRNEIIVF
-668 IKIEDVGIIP
+668 VKVEDIAVIP
-678 ILTICLKEKLQ
+678 ILTVCLKEKLK

-697 KEMLWDVSKAFIGD
+697 KEMLWDVGKSFVGD
-711 SSPKFKISFYE
+711 STPKFRISFCE
-722 NNTLK
+722 NDTVK
-727 HSFDISETIDE
+727 HSFDVSETIDE

-744 FSLSELEIGIY
+744 FSLAELEIGIY

-761 MTRKGFMTEKTERL
+761 MKRVGFIEKPLRL
-775 FEQQVVLGNINKIR
+775 FEQQVVFGDINKIR

-817 HLWYIGEVDGCHY
+817 HLWYIGEFDGCHY

-847 NTMPNSDGTYD
+847 NTMANSEGTYD
-858 DINPVRIE
+858 DINPIRLE

-908 IDYFLFETKEAK
+908 IDYFLFSTEEVK
-920 QSVQSGQSIIKH
+920 

>member
-7 KISDAIK
+7 KISEAMN
-14 ESFVGNYVFSDEEL
+14 ETFVGNYVFSDEEL

-43 GGWGNTIA
+43 GGWGNSIS
-51 QGYDELIFVAMV
+51 QGYDELVFVAMV
-63 NAVKTWKSDEDTF
+63 NAVKTWKSEEDTF

-83 LIGSN
+83 LIGSY
-88 GSQKIYTYLTSVIER
+88 GSQKIYTYLTSVIDR
-103 LGRCGK
+103 LGKRGK

-165 EELKKTFS
+165 EELKRTFS
-173 NEKSLEDDLKLG
+173 YEKSLEDDLKLG

-200 EAPEEMVKY
+200 DSPEEIVKY
-209 IESTMSLLDR
+209 IEGTISLLDR
-219 VFSGEILDNNRY
+219 VFGGEILDNDRY
-231 YNTLIRDWWTEKE
+231 YNILVRDWWTEKE
-244 KSFGI
+244 KSFGVA
-249 TKPKRKAY
+249 KPKRKSY

-283 SIRLKNNFYDLPL
+283 SIRLKNNFYDMPL
-296 LNFYHNGELVDQ
+296 LNIYRNGELVDQ
-308 KEMCTFGSGLTMA
+308 REMYTFGSGLTMA
-321 TKEIYL
+321 TKEL
-327 YVDNLVFEGGTID
+327 SLFADNLVFEDGIID
-340 CTLEIVHCGEVIY
+340 CILEIVHCGDVIY
-353 KSKTSLFREY
+353 NSKTSLFREY
-363 ILFRDHREIL
+363 VVFRDHREIL

-381 YILYAPKLEEF
+381 YILFAPKLEEF
-392 SAYPESIKK
+392 SAHPESIKK

-414 EGELLQNP
+414 EGELLQSS

-435 SIRISADRKN
+435 NIRITADRKN
-445 DAKFIHDG
+445 NTKFIHDG
-453 DEFIVI
+453 EEFIVI
-459 DGELRVVVKCDVD
+459 DGDLQVVVKSDID

-479 YESTDFR
+479 YESTDFK
-486 LSAFTCKESEGY
+486 LSAFTCEESEGY

-513 KINIFSYV
+513 KINIFSYA
-521 DNKIEASYN
+521 DNKIEVSYN

-544 LYFDKENLGTVRFHT
+544 LYFDKENIGTVRFHT
-559 EKYDKSVSFDIH
+559 EKYDKIISFDIN
-571 QGDIVIP
+571 QGNVVIP
-578 FDDGDV
+578 FDDGDI
-584 VLSPPVLRWKLGE
+584 VLSPPVLKWKFGDSE
-597 NDFSMQ
+597 FSSQ
-603 YGENLWYK
+603 YGEDLWYR
-611 NYSNSAELVIDLPI
+611 NYSNSAELIIDLPT

-632 LNNNTVMS
+632 LDNNTVLS
-640 ESASFNSFKLGETVW
+640 DSAAFNSFKLGETLW
-655 SMSQDGKNEVIVF
+655 SMMQDGRNEIIVF
-668 IKIEDVGIIP
+668 VKVEDIAVIP
-678 ILTICLKEKLQ
+678 ILTVCLKEKLK

-697 KEMLWDVSKAFIGD
+697 KEMLWDVGKSFVGD
-711 SSPKFKISFYE
+711 STPKFRISFCE
-722 NNTLK
+722 NDTVK
-727 HSFDISETIDE
+727 HSFDVSETIDE

-744 FSLSELEIGIY
+744 FSLAELEIGIY

-761 MTRKGFMTEKTERL
+761 MKRVGFIEKPLRL
-775 FEQQVVLGNINKIR
+775 FEQQVVFGDINKIR

-817 HLWYIGEVDGCHY
+817 HLWYIGEFDGCHY

-847 NTMPNSDGTYD
+847 NTMANSEGTYD
-858 DINPVRIE
+858 DINPIRLE

-908 IDYFLFETKEAK
+908 IDYFLFSTEEVK
-920 QSVQSGQSIIKH
+920 

>member
-7 KISDAIK
+7 KISEAMN
-14 ESFVGNYVFSDEEL
+14 ETFVGNYVFSDEEL
-28 ARVYDFTGCLLRNYD
+28 ARIYDFTGCLLRNYD
-43 GGWGNTIA
+43 GGWGNSIS
-51 QGYDELIFVAMV
+51 QGYDQLVFVAMV

-83 LIGSN
+83 LIGSY
-88 GSQKIYTYLTSVIER
+88 GSQKIYTYLTGVIDR
-103 LGRCGK
+103 LGKRGK

-165 EELKKTFS
+165 EELKRTFS
-173 NEKSLEDDLKLG
+173 YEKSLEDDLKLG

-200 EAPEEMVKY
+200 DSPEEMIKY
-209 IESTMSLLDR
+209 IEATISLLDR
-219 VFSGEILDNNRY
+219 VFGGEILDNDRY
-231 YNTLIRDWWTEKE
+231 YNILVRDWWTEKE
-244 KSFGI
+244 KSFGVA
-249 TKPKRKAY
+249 KPKRKSY

-283 SIRLKNNFYDLPL
+283 SIRLKNNFYDMPL
-296 LNFYHNGELVDQ
+296 LNIYRNGELVDQ
-308 KEMCTFGSGLTMA
+308 REMYTFGSGLTMA
-321 TKEIYL
+321 TKELSL
-327 YVDNLVFEGGTID
+327 YADNLIFEDGAID
-340 CTLEIVHCGEVIY
+340 CTLEIVHCGDVIY
-353 KSKTSLFREY
+353 NSKTSLFREY
-363 ILFRDHREIL
+363 LLFRDHREIL

-381 YILYAPKLEEF
+381 YILFAPKLEDF

-445 DAKFIHDG
+445 NAKFIHDG
-453 DEFIVI
+453 EEFIVI
-459 DGELRVVVKCDVD
+459 DGELRVVVKSDVD

-486 LSAFTCKESEGY
+486 LNAFTCEESEGY

-513 KINIFSYV
+513 KINIFSYA

-544 LYFDKENLGTVRFHT
+544 LYFDDENLGTVRFHT
-559 EKYDKSVSFDIH
+559 EKYDKSVSFDIN

-578 FDDGDV
+578 FDDGDI
-584 VLSPPVLRWKLGE
+584 VLSPPVLRWKIGDG
-597 NDFSMQ
+597 DFSMQ
-603 YGENLWYK
+603 YGEDLWYK
-611 NYSNSAELVIDLPI
+611 NYSNSAELVIDLPT

-632 LNNNTVMS
+632 LNNNTVLS
-640 ESASFNSFKLGETVW
+640 ESVAFNSFKLGETIW
-655 SMSQDGKNEVIVF
+655 SMLQDGRNEIIVF
-668 IKIEDVGIIP
+668 VKVEDIAVIP
-678 ILTICLKEKLQ
+678 ILTVCLKEKLK
-689 FSPFVISG
+689 FSPFAISG
-697 KEMLWDVSKAFIGD
+697 KEMMWDVSKSFVGD
-711 SSPKFKISFYE
+711 STPKFRISFCE
-722 NNTLK
+722 NDTVK

-744 FSLSELEIGIY
+744 FSLAELEIGIY

-761 MTRKGFMTEKTERL
+761 INRVGFIEKPLRL
-775 FEQQVVLGNINKIR
+775 YEQQVVFGDINKIR
-789 FKGKSL
+789 FKGKCL

-817 HLWYIGEVDGCHY
+817 HLWYIGEFDGCHY
-830 YTGSAYII
+830 YTGSAYIV
-838 NRDGWKTYL
+838 NRNGWKTYL
-847 NTMPNSDGTYD
+847 NTMPNSSGTFD
-858 DINPVRIE
+858 KINPIRIE
-866 LRSENSCFIVA
+866 LKSENSCFIVA
-877 GVNPDD
+877 GVNPDNISE
-883 MDDFLGEFTL
+883 FLDEFTL
-893 DTKNRISNFNRNTRG
+893 DSRNQISNYNTELNGSKTRG
-908 IDYFLFETKEAK
+908 IDYFLFSTEEVK
-920 QSVQSGQSIIKH
+920 

>member
-7 KISDAIK
+7 KIGEAMK
-14 ESFVGNYVFSDEEL
+14 ETFVGNYVFSDEEL
-28 ARVYDFTGCLLRNYD
+28 SRVYDFTGCLLRNYD
-43 GGWGNTIA
+43 GGWGNSIS
-51 QGYDELIFVAMV
+51 QGYDELVFVAMV

-83 LIGSN
+83 LIGSY
-88 GSQKIYTYLTSVIER
+88 GSQKIYTYLTGVIDR
-103 LGRCGK
+103 LGKHGK

-165 EELKKTFS
+165 EELKRTFS
-173 NEKSLEDDLKLG
+173 YEKSLEDDLKLG

-200 EAPEEMVKY
+200 DSPEEMVKY
-209 IESTMSLLDR
+209 IEGTISLLDR
-219 VFSGEILDNNRY
+219 VFGGEILDNDRY
-231 YNTLIRDWWTEKE
+231 YNILVRDWWTEKE
-244 KSFGI
+244 KSFGVA
-249 TKPKRKAY
+249 KPKRKSY

-283 SIRLKNNFYDLPL
+283 SIRLKNNFYDMPL
-296 LNFYHNGELVDQ
+296 LNIYRNGELVDQ
-308 KEMCTFGSGLTMA
+308 REMYTFGSGLTMA
-321 TKEIYL
+321 TKELTL
-327 YVDNLVFEGGTID
+327 YADNLVFEDSIID
-340 CTLEIVHCGEVIY
+340 CILEIVHCGDIIY
-353 KSKTSLFREY
+353 NSKTSLFREY

-381 YILYAPKLEEF
+381 YILFAPEFEEF
-392 SAYPESIKK
+392 SSHPESIKK
-401 VSGEP
+401 ISGEP

-414 EGELLQNP
+414 EGELLQNS
-422 KRTVFF
+422 KRTIFF

-435 SIRISADRKN
+435 SIRISADKKN
-445 DAKFIHDG
+445 NAKFVHDG
-453 DEFIVI
+453 EEFIVI
-459 DGELRVVVKCDVD
+459 DGELRVVVKSEID

-486 LSAFTCKESEGY
+486 LSAFTCEESQGY

-513 KINIFSYV
+513 KINIFSYA

-538 ITYDKK
+538 INYDKK
-544 LYFDKENLGTVRFHT
+544 LYFDDENLGTVRFHT
-559 EKYDKSVSFDIH
+559 EKYDKSVSFDIN

-578 FDDGDV
+578 FDDGDI
-584 VLSPPVLRWKLGE
+584 VLSPPVLRWKIGDGVFL
-597 NDFSMQ
+597 MQ
-603 YGENLWYK
+603 YGEDLWYK
-611 NYSNSAELVIDLPI
+611 NYSNSAELVIDLPT

-632 LNNNTVMS
+632 LNNNTVLS
-640 ESASFNSFKLGETVW
+640 ESVAFNSFKLGETLW
-655 SMSQDGKNEVIVF
+655 SMLQDGRNEIIVF
-668 IKIEDVGIIP
+668 VKVEDIAVIP
-678 ILTICLKEKLQ
+678 ILTVCLKEKLK
-689 FSPFVISG
+689 FSPFAISG
-697 KEMLWDVSKAFIGD
+697 KEMLWDVSKSFVGD
-711 SSPKFKISFYE
+711 STPKFRISFCE
-722 NNTLK
+722 NDTVK

-744 FSLSELEIGIY
+744 FSLAELEIGIY

-761 MTRKGFMTEKTERL
+761 MKRVGFIEKPLRL
-775 FEQQVVLGNINKIR
+775 FEQQVVFGDINKIR
-789 FKGKSL
+789 FKGKCL

-817 HLWYIGEVDGCHY
+817 HLWYIGEFDGCHY
-830 YTGSAYII
+830 YTGSAYIV
-838 NRDGWKTYL
+838 NRNGWKTYL
-847 NTMPNSDGTYD
+847 NTMPNSSGTFD
-858 DINPVRIE
+858 KINPIRIE
-866 LRSENSCFIVA
+866 LKSENSCFIVA
-877 GVNPDD
+877 GVNPDNISE
-883 MDDFLGEFTL
+883 FLDEFTL
-893 DTKNRISNFNRNTRG
+893 DSRNQISNYNTEINGSKTRG
-908 IDYFLFETKEAK
+908 IDYFLFSTEEVK
-920 QSVQSGQSIIKH
+920 

>member
-7 KISDAIK
+7 KIGEAMK
-14 ESFVGNYVFSDEEL
+14 ETFVGNYVFSDEEL

-43 GGWGNTIA
+43 SGWGNIIS
-51 QGYDELIFVAMV
+51 QGYDELVFVAIV

-83 LIGSN
+83 LIGSY
-88 GSQKIYTYLTSVIER
+88 GSQKIYTYLTGVIDR
-103 LGRCGK
+103 LGKRGK

-156 NDDTFALVA
+156 NDDTFTLVA
-165 EELKKTFS
+165 EELKRTFS
-173 NEKSLEDDLKLG
+173 YEKSLEDDLKLG

-200 EAPEEMVKY
+200 DSPEEMVKY
-209 IESTMSLLDR
+209 IEGTISLLDR
-219 VFSGEILDNNRY
+219 VFGGEILDNDRY
-231 YNTLIRDWWTEKE
+231 YNTLVRDWWKEKE
-244 KSFGI
+244 KSFGVA
-249 TKPKRKAY
+249 KPKRKAY

-283 SIRLKNNFYDLPL
+283 SIRLENNFYDMPL
-296 LNFYHNGELVDQ
+296 LNIYRNGEHVDQ
-308 KEMCTFGSGLTMA
+308 REMYTFGSGLTMA
-321 TKEIYL
+321 TKELTL
-327 YVDNLVFEGGTID
+327 YADNLVFEDGIID
-340 CTLEIVHCGEVIY
+340 CILEIVHCGDVIY
-353 KSKTSLFREY
+353 NSKTSLFREY

-381 YILYAPKLEEF
+381 YILFVPKFEEF
-392 SAYPESIKK
+392 SSHPESIKK

-414 EGELLQNP
+414 EGELLQNS

-445 DAKFIHDG
+445 NAKFIHNG
-453 DEFIVI
+453 EEFIVI
-459 DGELRVVVKCDVD
+459 DGELRVVVKSDVA

-486 LSAFTCKESEGY
+486 LSAFTCEESEGY

-513 KINIFSYV
+513 KINIFNYA

-538 ITYDKK
+538 ITYDKN
-544 LYFDKENLGTVRFHT
+544 LYFDEENLGTVRFHT
-559 EKYDKSVSFDIH
+559 EKYDKSVSFNIN

-578 FDDGDV
+578 FDDGDI
-584 VLSPPVLRWKLGE
+584 VLSPPVLRWKIGDS
-597 NDFSMQ
+597 DFSMQ
-603 YGENLWYK
+603 YGEDLWYK
-611 NYSNSAELVIDLPI
+611 NYSNSAELVIDLPT

-632 LNNNTVMS
+632 LNNNTVLS
-640 ESASFNSFKLGETVW
+640 ESAAFNSFKLGETLW
-655 SMSQDGKNEVIVF
+655 SMAQDGRNEIIVF
-668 IKIEDVGIIP
+668 VKVEDGGVIP
-678 ILTICLKEKLQ
+678 ILTACLKEKLK

-697 KEMLWDVSKAFIGD
+697 KEMLWDVSKSFVGD
-711 SSPKFKISFYE
+711 STPKFRISFCV
-722 NNTLK
+722 NDTVK

-738 NYKSRY
+738 NYTSRY
-744 FSLSELEIGIY
+744 FSLAELEIGIY

-761 MTRKGFMTEKTERL
+761 MKRVGFIEKPRENDLAKAAMCERKLQHYKKNKLIDFLAR
-775 FEQQVVLGNINKIR
+775 GNILPRYGFPVNTVELQQNTTANNVSKLRLSRDLQIAIAEYAPSSEVVADGR
-789 FKGKSL
+789 LYTSRYIKKSA
-795 RFEKVMLT
+795 T
-803 GKASY
+803 GKDKQDWY
-808 EEIKPFYVD
+808 TG
-817 HLWYIGEVDGCHY
+817 YIGVCRNKDC
-830 YTGSAYII
+830 
-838 NRDGWKTYL
+838 
-847 NTMPNSDGTYD
+847 NT
-858 DINPVRIE
+858 
-866 LRSENSCFIVA
+866 
-877 GVNPDD
+877 VNYSI
-883 MDDFLGEFTL
+883 TL
-893 DTKNRISNFNRNTRG
+893 
-908 IDYFLFETKEAK
+908 
-920 QSVQSGQSIIKH
+920 

>member
-7 KISDAIK
+7 KISEAMN
-14 ESFVGNYVFSDEEL
+14 ETFVGNYVFSDEEL
-28 ARVYDFTGCLLRNYD
+28 AQIYEFAGERLRNYNC
-43 GGWGNTIA
+43 GLI
-51 QGYDELIFVAMV
+51 GYDQLIFVAMV
-63 NAVKTWKSDEDTF
+63 NAVKTWRSDEDTF

-83 LIGSN
+83 LIGSY
-88 GSQKIYTYLTSVIER
+88 GSQKIYTYLTGVIDR
-103 LGRCGK
+103 LGKRGK

-149 MNFTYTK
+149 MNFTYMK

-165 EELKKTFS
+165 EELKRTFS

-200 EAPEEMVKY
+200 DAPEEMVKY
-209 IESTMSLLDR
+209 IEGTISLLDR
-219 VFSGEILDNNRY
+219 VFGGEILDNDRY

-244 KSFGI
+244 KSFGVA
-249 TKPKRKAY
+249 KPKRKAY

-283 SIRLKNNFYDLPL
+283 SIRLKSNFYDMPL
-296 LNFYHNGELVDQ
+296 LNIYRNGELVDQ
-308 KEMCTFGSGLTMA
+308 REMYTFGSGLTMA
-321 TKEIYL
+321 TKEMYL
-327 YVDNLVFEGGTID
+327 CADKLVFEDGVID
-340 CTLEIVHCGEVIY
+340 CTLEIVHCGDVIY
-353 KSKTSLFREY
+353 NSKTSLFREY

-381 YILYAPKLEEF
+381 YILFAPKLEDF
-392 SAYPESIKK
+392 AAYPESIKK

-445 DAKFIHDG
+445 NAKFIHDG
-453 DEFIVI
+453 EEYIVI
-459 DGELRVVVKCDVD
+459 DGELRVVVKSEID

-486 LSAFTCKESEGY
+486 LGAFTCAESEGY

-513 KINIFSYV
+513 KINIFSYA

-544 LYFDKENLGTVRFHT
+544 LYFDEENLGTVRFHT
-559 EKYDKSVSFDIH
+559 EKYDKSVSFDIN

-578 FDDGDV
+578 FDDGDI
-584 VLSPPVLRWKLGE
+584 VLSPPVLRWKFGDG
-597 NDFSMQ
+597 DFSMQ
-603 YGENLWYK
+603 YGEDLWYK
-611 NYSNSAELVIDLPI
+611 NYSNSAELVIDLPT

-632 LNNNTVMS
+632 LNNNTVLS

-655 SMSQDGKNEVIVF
+655 SMLQDSKNEIIVF
-668 IKIEDVGIIP
+668 VKVEDVSVIP
-678 ILTICLKEKLQ
+678 ILTICLKEKLK
-689 FSPFVISG
+689 FSPFVVSG
-697 KEMLWDVSKAFIGD
+697 KEMIWDISKSFVGD

-722 NNTLK
+722 NDTEK
-727 HSFDISETIDE
+727 HRFDISEIIDE
-738 NYKSRY
+738 NYKSRC

-755 DVTVDL
+755 NVAVDL
-761 MTRKGFMTEKTERL
+761 MKRVGFIEKPITLYTTRFTYGDLDSINRKKEALAKQRQLQAVFDKY
-775 FEQQVVLGNINKIR
+775 QQNKVNKIR
-789 FKGKSL
+789 ISSVILCDGSDKKQSSFVLENLKFVGK
-795 RFEKVMLT
+795 
-803 GKASY
+803 
-808 EEIKPFYVD
+808 ID
-817 HLWYIGEVDGCHY
+817 
-830 YTGSAYII
+830 
-838 NRDGWKTYL
+838 
-847 NTMPNSDGTYD
+847 
-858 DINPVRIE
+858 
-866 LRSENSCFIVA
+866 
-877 GVNPDD
+877 VNPIMAGNMYRYFAGQKISYSNMTD
-883 MDDFLGEFTL
+883 EFGKQFNTKTVYCKIKSKDRCEISL
-893 DTKNRISNFNRNTRG
+893 DKEFKTSFYWAPGSMISINSSNRQKIQELVFVG
-908 IDYFLFETKEAK
+908 
-920 QSVQSGQSIIKH
+920 G

>member
-7 KISDAIK
+7 KIGEAMK
-14 ESFVGNYVFSDEEL
+14 ETFVGNYVFSDEEL
-28 ARVYDFTGCLLRNYD
+28 SRVYDFTGCLLRNYD
-43 GGWGNTIA
+43 GGWGNSIS
-51 QGYDELIFVAMV
+51 QGYDELVFVAMV

-83 LIGSN
+83 LIGSY
-88 GSQKIYTYLTSVIER
+88 GSQKIYTYLTGVIDR
-103 LGRCGK
+103 LGKYGK

-156 NDDTFALVA
+156 NDDTFTLVA
-165 EELKKTFS
+165 EELKRTFS
-173 NEKSLEDDLKLG
+173 YEKSLEDDLKLG

-200 EAPEEMVKY
+200 DSPEEMVKY
-209 IESTMSLLDR
+209 IEGTISLLDR
-219 VFSGEILDNNRY
+219 VFGGEILDNDRY
-231 YNTLIRDWWTEKE
+231 YNILVRDWWTEKE
-244 KSFGI
+244 KSFGVA
-249 TKPKRKAY
+249 KPKRKAY

-277 AILTIP
+277 AVLTIP
-283 SIRLKNNFYDLPL
+283 SIRLKNNFYDMPL
-296 LNFYHNGELVDQ
+296 LNIYRNGELVDQ
-308 KEMCTFGSGLTMA
+308 REMYTFGSGLTMA
-321 TKEIYL
+321 TKELSL
-327 YVDNLVFEGGTID
+327 YADNLIFEDGAID
-340 CTLEIVHCGEVIY
+340 CTLEIVHCGDVIY
-353 KSKTSLFREY
+353 NSKTSLFREY
-363 ILFRDHREIL
+363 LLFRDHREIF

-381 YILYAPKLEEF
+381 YILFAPKLEDF

-435 SIRISADRKN
+435 SIRISAGRKN
-445 DAKFIHDG
+445 NAKFIHDG
-453 DEFIVI
+453 EEFIVI
-459 DGELRVVVKCDVD
+459 DGELRVVVKSDVD

-486 LSAFTCKESEGY
+486 LNAFTCEESEGY

-513 KINIFSYV
+513 KINIFSYA

-544 LYFDKENLGTVRFHT
+544 LYFDDENLGTVRFHT
-559 EKYDKSVSFDIH
+559 EKYDKSVSFDIN

-578 FDDGDV
+578 FDDGDI
-584 VLSPPVLRWKLGE
+584 VLSPPVLRWKIGDG
-597 NDFSMQ
+597 DFSMQ
-603 YGENLWYK
+603 YGEDLWYK
-611 NYSNSAELVIDLPI
+611 NYSNSAELVIDLPT

-632 LNNNTVMS
+632 LNNNTVLS
-640 ESASFNSFKLGETVW
+640 ESVAFNSFKLGETLW
-655 SMSQDGKNEVIVF
+655 SMLQDGRNEIIVF
-668 IKIEDVGIIP
+668 VKVEDIAVIP
-678 ILTICLKEKLQ
+678 ILTVCLKEKLK

-697 KEMLWDVSKAFIGD
+697 KEMMWDVSKSFVGD
-711 SSPKFKISFYE
+711 STPKFRISFCE
-722 NNTLK
+722 NDTVK

-744 FSLSELEIGIY
+744 FSLAELEIGIY

-761 MTRKGFMTEKTERL
+761 IKRVGFIEKPLRL
-775 FEQQVVLGNINKIR
+775 YEQQVVFGDINKIR
-789 FKGKSL
+789 FKGKCL

-808 EEIKPFYVD
+808 EKIKPFYVD
-817 HLWYIGEVDGCHY
+817 HLWYIGAFDGCHY
-830 YTGSAYII
+830 YTGSAYIV
-838 NRDGWKTYL
+838 NRNGWKTYL
-847 NTMPNSDGTYD
+847 NTMPNSSGTFD
-858 DINPVRIE
+858 KINPIRIE
-866 LRSENSCFIVA
+866 LKSENSCFIVA
-877 GVNPDD
+877 GVNPDNISE
-883 MDDFLGEFTL
+883 FLDEFAL
-893 DTKNRISNFNRNTRG
+893 DSRNQISNYNTELNGSKTRG
-908 IDYFLFETKEAK
+908 IDYFLFSTEEVK
-920 QSVQSGQSIIKH
+920 

>member
-7 KISDAIK
+7 KISEAMN
-14 ESFVGNYVFSDEEL
+14 ETFVGNYVFSDEEL

-43 GGWGNTIA
+43 GGWGNSIS
-51 QGYDELIFVAMV
+51 QGYDELVFVAMV
-63 NAVKTWKSDEDTF
+63 NAVKTWKSEEDTF

-83 LIGSN
+83 LIGSY
-88 GSQKIYTYLTSVIER
+88 GSQKIYTYLTSVIDR
-103 LGRCGK
+103 LGKRGK

-165 EELKKTFS
+165 EELKRTFS
-173 NEKSLEDDLKLG
+173 YEKSLEDDLKLG

-200 EAPEEMVKY
+200 DSPEEIVKY
-209 IESTMSLLDR
+209 IEGTISLLDR
-219 VFSGEILDNNRY
+219 VFGGEILDNDRY
-231 YNTLIRDWWTEKE
+231 YNILVRDWWTEKE
-244 KSFGI
+244 KSFGVA
-249 TKPKRKAY
+249 KPKRKSY

-283 SIRLKNNFYDLPL
+283 SIRLKNNFYDMPL
-296 LNFYHNGELVDQ
+296 LNIYRNGELVDQ
-308 KEMCTFGSGLTMA
+308 REMYTFGSGLTMA
-321 TKEIYL
+321 TKEL
-327 YVDNLVFEGGTID
+327 SLFADNLVFEDGIID
-340 CTLEIVHCGEVIY
+340 CILEIVHCGDVIY
-353 KSKTSLFREY
+353 NSKTSLFREY
-363 ILFRDHREIL
+363 VVFRDYREIL

-381 YILYAPKLEEF
+381 YILFAPKLEEF
-392 SAYPESIKK
+392 SAHPESIKK

-414 EGELLQNP
+414 EGELLQSS

-435 SIRISADRKN
+435 NIRITADRKN
-445 DAKFIHDG
+445 NTKFTHDG
-453 DEFIVI
+453 EEFIVI
-459 DGELRVVVKCDVD
+459 DGDLQVVVKSDID

-479 YESTDFR
+479 YESTDFK
-486 LSAFTCKESEGY
+486 LSAFTCEESEGY

-513 KINIFSYV
+513 KINIFSYA

-544 LYFDKENLGTVRFHT
+544 LYFDKENIGTVRFHT
-559 EKYDKSVSFDIH
+559 EKYDKIISFDIN
-571 QGDIVIP
+571 QGNVVIP
-578 FDDGDV
+578 FDDGDI
-584 VLSPPVLRWKLGE
+584 VLSPPVLRWKFGDSE
-597 NDFSMQ
+597 FSSQ
-603 YGENLWYK
+603 YREDLWYR
-611 NYSNSAELVIDLPI
+611 NYSNSAELIIDLPT

-632 LNNNTVMS
+632 LDNNTVLS
-640 ESASFNSFKLGETVW
+640 DSAAFNSFKLGETLW
-655 SMSQDGKNEVIVF
+655 SMLQDGRNEIIVF
-668 IKIEDVGIIP
+668 VKVEDIAVIP
-678 ILTICLKEKLQ
+678 ILTVCLKEKLK

-697 KEMLWDVSKAFIGD
+697 KEMLWDVGKSFVGD
-711 SSPKFKISFYE
+711 STPKFRISFCE
-722 NNTLK
+722 NDKVK
-727 HSFDISETIDE
+727 HSFDVSETIDE

-744 FSLSELEIGIY
+744 FSLAELEIGIY

-761 MTRKGFMTEKTERL
+761 MKRVGFIEKPLRL
-775 FEQQVVLGNINKIR
+775 FEQQVVFGDINKIR

-808 EEIKPFYVD
+808 EEIKPFFVD
-817 HLWYIGEVDGCHY
+817 HLWYIGEFDGCHY

-847 NTMPNSDGTYD
+847 NTMANSEGTYD
-858 DINPVRIE
+858 DINPIRLE

-908 IDYFLFETKEAK
+908 IDYFLFSTEEVK
-920 QSVQSGQSIIKH
+920 

>member
-7 KISDAIK
+7 KISEAMK
-14 ESFVGNYVFSDEEL
+14 ETFVGNYVFSDEEL

-43 GGWGNTIA
+43 GGWGNTIS
-51 QGYDELIFVAMV
+51 QGYDQLVFVAMV
-63 NAVKTWKSDEDTF
+63 NAVKTWRSDEDTF
-76 WDCIYKK
+76 WYCIYKK
-83 LIGSN
+83 LIGSY
-88 GSQKIYTYLTSVIER
+88 GSQKIYTYLTGVIDR
-103 LGRCGK
+103 LGRHGK

-165 EELKKTFS
+165 EELKRTFS

-200 EAPEEMVKY
+200 DAPEEMIRY
-209 IESTMSLLDR
+209 IENTITLLDR
-219 VFSGEILDNNRY
+219 VFGGEILDNDRY
-231 YNTLIRDWWTEKE
+231 YNTLVRDWWTEKE
-244 KSFGI
+244 KSFGVA
-249 TKPKRKAY
+249 KPKRKAY

-283 SIRLKNNFYDLPL
+283 SIRLKNNFYDMPL
-296 LNFYHNGELVDQ
+296 LNIYRKGELVDQ
-308 KEMCTFGSGLTMA
+308 QEMRTFGSGLTMA
-321 TKEIYL
+321 TKEMYL
-327 YVDNLVFEGGTID
+327 YADNLVFEDGVID
-340 CTLEIVHCGEVIY
+340 CTLEIVHCGDVIY
-353 KSKTSLFREY
+353 NSKTSLFLEY

-381 YILYAPKLEEF
+381 YILFAPKLEEF
-392 SAYPESIKK
+392 SAHPESIKK

-414 EGELLQNP
+414 EGELLQNSN
-422 KRTVFF
+422 RTVFF

-445 DAKFIHDG
+445 NAKFIHDG
-453 DEFIVI
+453 EEYIVI
-459 DGELRVVVKCDVD
+459 DGELRVVVKSEID

-486 LSAFTCKESEGY
+486 LGAFTCAESEGY

-513 KINIFSYV
+513 KINIFSYA

-544 LYFDKENLGTVRFHT
+544 LYFDEENLGTVRFHT
-559 EKYDKSVSFDIH
+559 EKYDKSVSFDIN
-571 QGDIVIP
+571 QGEIVIP
-578 FDDGDV
+578 FDDGDI
-584 VLSPPVLRWKLGE
+584 VLSPPVLRWKFGDG
-597 NDFSMQ
+597 DFSMQ
-603 YGENLWYK
+603 YGEDLWYK
-611 NYSNSAELVIDLPI
+611 NYSNSAELVIDLPT

-632 LNNNTVMS
+632 LNNNTVLS

-655 SMSQDGKNEVIVF
+655 SMLQDSRDEIIVF
-668 IKIEDVGIIP
+668 VKVEDIGVVP
-678 ILTICLKEKLQ
+678 ILTVCLKEKLK

-697 KEMLWDVSKAFIGD
+697 KEMLWDVSKSFVGD
-711 SSPKFKISFYE
+711 STPKFRLSFCE
-722 NNTLK
+722 NDTVK
-727 HSFDISETIDE
+727 HSFDINEIIDE

-744 FSLSELEIGIY
+744 FSLAELEIGIY
-755 DVTVDL
+755 DVIVDL
-761 MTRKGFMTEKTERL
+761 MKRVGFIEKPIRL
-775 FEQQVVLGNINKIR
+775 FEQQVMLGDINKIR
-789 FKGKSL
+789 FKGKCL

-803 GKASY
+803 GKSSY

-817 HLWYIGEVDGCHY
+817 HLWYIGEFDGCHY

-838 NRDGWKTYL
+838 NRNGWKTYL
-847 NTMPNSDGTYD
+847 NTMLNSRGEFDK
-858 DINPVRIE
+858 INPIRIE

-883 MDDFLGEFTL
+883 INEFLDEFTL
-893 DTKNRISNFNRNTRG
+893 DSKNQISNYNTEPNGSKTRG
-908 IDYFLFETKEAK
+908 IDYFLFSTEEVK
-920 QSVQSGQSIIKH
+920 

>member
-7 KISDAIK
+7 KISEAMN
-14 ESFVGNYVFSDEEL
+14 ETFVGNYVFSDEEL
-28 ARVYDFTGCLLRNYD
+28 DRIYDFTGCLLRNYD
-43 GGWGNTIA
+43 GGWENSIW
-51 QGYDELIFVAMV
+51 QGYDELVFVAMV

-83 LIGSN
+83 LIGSY
-88 GSQKIYTYLTSVIER
+88 GSQKIYTYLTGVIDR
-103 LGRCGK
+103 LGKRGK

-165 EELKKTFS
+165 EELKRTFS
-173 NEKSLEDDLKLG
+173 YEKSLEDDLKLG

-200 EAPEEMVKY
+200 DSPEEMVKY
-209 IESTMSLLDR
+209 IEGTISLLDR
-219 VFSGEILDNNRY
+219 VFGGEILDNNRY
-231 YNTLIRDWWTEKE
+231 YNILVRDWWTEKE
-244 KSFGI
+244 KSFGVA
-249 TKPKRKAY
+249 KPKRKSY

-283 SIRLKNNFYDLPL
+283 SIRLKNNFYDMPL
-296 LNFYHNGELVDQ
+296 LNVYRNGELVDQ
-308 KEMCTFGSGLTMA
+308 QEMRTFGSGLTMA
-321 TKEIYL
+321 TKELSL
-327 YVDNLVFEGGTID
+327 YADNLVFEDGIID
-340 CTLEIVHCGEVIY
+340 CTLEIVHCGDVIY
-353 KSKTSLFREY
+353 NSKTSLFREY

-381 YILYAPKLEEF
+381 YILFAPKLEDF

-401 VSGEP
+401 IPSEP
-406 NLYILQAQ
+406 NLYVLQAQ

-445 DAKFIHDG
+445 NAKFIHDG
-453 DEFIVI
+453 EEFIVI
-459 DGELRVVVKCDVD
+459 DGELRVVVKSDVD

-513 KINIFSYV
+513 KINIFSYA

-544 LYFDKENLGTVRFHT
+544 LYFDEENLGTVRFHT
-559 EKYDKSVSFDIH
+559 EKYDKSVSFDINK
-571 QGDIVIP
+571 GDIVIS
-578 FDDGDV
+578 FDDGDI
-584 VLSPPVLRWKLGE
+584 VLSPPVLRWKIGDS
-597 NDFSMQ
+597 DFSMQ
-603 YGENLWYK
+603 YGEDLWYK
-611 NYSNSAELVIDLPI
+611 NYSNSAELVIDLPT

-632 LNNNTVMS
+632 LNNNTVLS
-640 ESASFNSFKLGETVW
+640 ESAAFNSFKLGETLW
-655 SMSQDGKNEVIVF
+655 SMVQDGRNEIIIFVKV
-668 IKIEDVGIIP
+668 EDGGVIP
-678 ILTICLKEKLQ
+678 ILTVCLKEKLK

-697 KEMLWDVSKAFIGD
+697 KEMLWDVSKSFVGD
-711 SSPKFKISFYE
+711 STPKFRISFCE
-722 NNTLK
+722 NDTVKN
-727 HSFDISETIDE
+727 SFDISETIDE

-744 FSLSELEIGIY
+744 FSLAELEIGIY

-761 MTRKGFMTEKTERL
+761 MKRVGFIEKPLRL
-775 FEQQVVLGNINKIR
+775 FEQQVVFGDINKIR

-795 RFEKVMLT
+795 RFERVMLT

-808 EEIKPFYVD
+808 EEIKQFYVD
-817 HLWYIGEVDGCHY
+817 HLWYIGEFDGCHY

-838 NRDGWKTYL
+838 NRNGWKTYL
-847 NTMPNSDGTYD
+847 NTMPNSNGEFDK
-858 DINPVRIE
+858 INPIRIE
-866 LRSENSCFIVA
+866 LKSENSCFIVA

-883 MDDFLGEFTL
+883 IKEFLDEFTL
-893 DTKNRISNFNRNTRG
+893 DSKNQISNYNTEPNGIKTRG
-908 IDYFLFETKEAK
+908 IDYFLFSTEEVK
-920 QSVQSGQSIIKH
+920 

>member
-7 KISDAIK
+7 KIGEAMK

-43 GGWGNTIA
+43 GGWGNSIS
-51 QGYDELIFVAMV
+51 QGYDELVFVAMV

-83 LIGSN
+83 LIGSY
-88 GSQKIYTYLTSVIER
+88 GSQKIYTYLTGVIDR
-103 LGRCGK
+103 LGKHGK
-109 IMYLSGCTKRYY
+109 IIYLSGCTKRYY

-149 MNFTYTK
+149 MNFTNTK

-165 EELKKTFS
+165 EELKRTFS

-200 EAPEEMVKY
+200 DAPEEMVKY
-209 IESTMSLLDR
+209 IEGTISLLDR
-219 VFSGEILDNNRY
+219 VFGGEILDNDRY

-249 TKPKRKAY
+249 AKPKRKSY

-283 SIRLKNNFYDLPL
+283 SIRLKNNFYDMPL
-296 LNFYHNGELVDQ
+296 LNIYRNGELVDQ
-308 KEMCTFGSGLTMA
+308 REMYTFGSGLTMA
-321 TKEIYL
+321 TKELAL
-327 YVDNLVFEGGTID
+327 YADNLVFEDGAID
-340 CTLEIVHCGEVIY
+340 CTLEIVHCGDIIY
-353 KSKTSLFREY
+353 NSKISLFREY

-381 YILYAPKLEEF
+381 YILFAPKLEEF
-392 SAYPESIKK
+392 SAHPESIKK

-414 EGELLQNP
+414 EGELLQNL

-435 SIRISADRKN
+435 NIRITADRKN
-445 DAKFIHDG
+445 NTKFIHDG
-453 DEFIVI
+453 EEFIVI
-459 DGELRVVVKCDVD
+459 DGDLRVVVKSDID

-486 LSAFTCKESEGY
+486 LSAFTCEESEGY

-513 KINIFSYV
+513 KINIFSYA

-538 ITYDKK
+538 ITYDKR
-544 LYFDKENLGTVRFHT
+544 LYFDKENIGTVRFHT
-559 EKYDKSVSFDIH
+559 EKYDKKISFDIN
-571 QGDIVIP
+571 QGNIVIP
-578 FDDGDV
+578 FDDGDI
-584 VLSPPVLRWKLGE
+584 VLSPPVLRWKFGDSE
-597 NDFSMQ
+597 FSMQ
-603 YGENLWYK
+603 YGEDLWYK
-611 NYSNSAELVIDLPI
+611 NYSNSAELVIDLPT

-632 LNNNTVMS
+632 VNNNTVLS
-640 ESASFNSFKLGETVW
+640 ESAAFNSFKLGETLW
-655 SMSQDGKNEVIVF
+655 SMLQYSKSEAIIFVKV
-668 IKIEDVGIIP
+668 EDIGVIP
-678 ILTICLKEKLQ
+678 ILTVCLKEKLQ
-689 FSPFVISG
+689 FSPFAISG
-697 KEMLWDVSKAFIGD
+697 KEMLWDISKSFVGD
-711 SSPKFKISFYE
+711 STPKFRISFCE
-722 NNTLK
+722 NETVK
-727 HSFDISETIDE
+727 HSFDISEILDE
-738 NYKSRY
+738 NYKGRY
-744 FSLSELEIGIY
+744 FSLSEIEIGIY
-755 DVTVDL
+755 DVTIDL
-761 MTRKGFMTEKTERL
+761 MKRVGFVEKPIRL
-775 FEQQVVLGNINKIR
+775 FEQQVVLGDINKIR
-789 FKGKSL
+789 FKGKCL

-808 EEIKPFYVD
+808 EDIKPFYVD
-817 HLWYIGEVDGCHY
+817 HLWYIGESDGCHY
-830 YTGSAYII
+830 YTGSVYII
-838 NRDGWKTYL
+838 NRNGWKTYL
-847 NTMPNSDGTYD
+847 NTMPNSSGEFDK
-858 DINPVRIE
+858 INPIRIE

-883 MDDFLGEFTL
+883 IKEFLDEFTL
-893 DTKNRISNFNRNTRG
+893 DSKNQISNYNIEPNGIKTRG
-908 IDYFLFETKEAK
+908 IDYFLFSTEEVK
-920 QSVQSGQSIIKH
+920 

>member
-7 KISDAIK
+7 KISEAMNAT
-14 ESFVGNYVFSDEEL
+14 FVGNYVFSDEEL
-28 ARVYDFTGCLLRNYD
+28 ARIYDFTGCLLRNYD
-43 GGWGNTIA
+43 GSWGNSIW
-51 QGYDELIFVAMV
+51 QGYDELVFVAMV

-83 LIGSN
+83 LIGSY
-88 GSQKIYTYLTSVIER
+88 GSQKIYTYLTGVIDR
-103 LGRCGK
+103 LGKRGK

-165 EELKKTFS
+165 EELKRTFS
-173 NEKSLEDDLKLG
+173 YEKSLEDDLKLG

-200 EAPEEMVKY
+200 DSPEEMVKY
-209 IESTMSLLDR
+209 IEGTISLLDR
-219 VFSGEILDNNRY
+219 VFGGEILDNNRY
-231 YNTLIRDWWTEKE
+231 YNILVRDWWTEKE
-244 KSFGI
+244 KSFGVA
-249 TKPKRKAY
+249 KPKRKSY

-283 SIRLKNNFYDLPL
+283 SIRLKNNFYDMPL
-296 LNFYHNGELVDQ
+296 LNVYRNGELVDQ
-308 KEMCTFGSGLTMA
+308 QEMRTFGSGLTMA
-321 TKEIYL
+321 TKELSL
-327 YVDNLVFEGGTID
+327 YADNLVFEDGIID
-340 CTLEIVHCGEVIY
+340 CTLEIVHCGDVIY
-353 KSKTSLFREY
+353 NSKTSLFREY

-381 YILYAPKLEEF
+381 YILFAPKLEDF

-401 VSGEP
+401 IPSEP
-406 NLYILQAQ
+406 NLYVLQAQ

-445 DAKFIHDG
+445 NAKFIHDG
-453 DEFIVI
+453 EEFIVI
-459 DGELRVVVKCDVD
+459 DGELRVVVKSDVD

-513 KINIFSYV
+513 KINIFSYA

-544 LYFDKENLGTVRFHT
+544 LYFDEENLGTVRFHT
-559 EKYDKSVSFDIH
+559 EKYDKSVSFDIN
-571 QGDIVIP
+571 QGDIVIS
-578 FDDGDV
+578 FDDGDI
-584 VLSPPVLRWKLGE
+584 VLSPPVLRWKIGDS
-597 NDFSMQ
+597 DFSMQ
-603 YGENLWYK
+603 YGEDLWYK
-611 NYSNSAELVIDLPI
+611 NYSNSAELVIDLPT

-632 LNNNTVMS
+632 LNNNTVLS
-640 ESASFNSFKLGETVW
+640 ESAAFNSFKLGETLW
-655 SMSQDGKNEVIVF
+655 SMVQDGRNEIIIFVKV
-668 IKIEDVGIIP
+668 EDGGVIP
-678 ILTICLKEKLQ
+678 ILTVCLKEKLK

-697 KEMLWDVSKAFIGD
+697 EEMLWDVSKSFVGD
-711 SSPKFKISFYE
+711 STPKFKISFCE
-722 NNTLK
+722 NDTVKN
-727 HSFDISETIDE
+727 SFDISETIDE

-744 FSLSELEIGIY
+744 FSLAELEIGIY

-761 MTRKGFMTEKTERL
+761 MKRVGFIEKPLRL
-775 FEQQVVLGNINKIR
+775 FEQQVVFGDINKIR

-795 RFEKVMLT
+795 RFERVMLT

-838 NRDGWKTYL
+838 NRDGRKTYL
-847 NTMPNSDGTYD
+847 NTMANSEGTYD
-858 DINPVRIE
+858 DINPIRLE
-866 LRSENSCFIVA
+866 LKSENSCFIVA

-908 IDYFLFETKEAK
+908 IDYFLFSTEEVK
-920 QSVQSGQSIIKH
+920 

>member
-7 KISDAIK
+7 KISEAMK
-14 ESFVGNYVFSDEEL
+14 ETFVGNYVFSDEEL

-43 GGWGNTIA
+43 GGWGNTIS
-51 QGYDELIFVAMV
+51 QGYDQLVFVAMV
-63 NAVKTWKSDEDTF
+63 NAVKTWRSDEDTF
-76 WDCIYKK
+76 WYCIYKK
-83 LIGSN
+83 LIGSY
-88 GSQKIYTYLTSVIER
+88 GSQKIYTYLTGVIDR
-103 LGRCGK
+103 LGRHGK

-165 EELKKTFS
+165 EELKRTFS

-200 EAPEEMVKY
+200 DAPEEMIRY
-209 IESTMSLLDR
+209 IENTITLLDR
-219 VFSGEILDNNRY
+219 VFGGEILDNDRY
-231 YNTLIRDWWTEKE
+231 YNTLVRDWWTEKE
-244 KSFGI
+244 KSFGVA
-249 TKPKRKAY
+249 KPKRKAY

-283 SIRLKNNFYDLPL
+283 SIRLKNNFYDMPL
-296 LNFYHNGELVDQ
+296 LNIYRKGELVDQ
-308 KEMCTFGSGLTMA
+308 QEMRTFGSGLTMA
-321 TKEIYL
+321 TKEMYL
-327 YVDNLVFEGGTID
+327 YADNLVFEDGVID
-340 CTLEIVHCGEVIY
+340 CTLEIVHCGDVIY
-353 KSKTSLFREY
+353 NSKTSLFREY

-381 YILYAPKLEEF
+381 YILFAPKLEEF
-392 SAYPESIKK
+392 SAHPESIKK

-414 EGELLQNP
+414 EGELLQNSN
-422 KRTVFF
+422 RTVFF

-445 DAKFIHDG
+445 NAKFIHDG
-453 DEFIVI
+453 EEYIVI
-459 DGELRVVVKCDVD
+459 DGELRVVVKSEID

-486 LSAFTCKESEGY
+486 LGAFTCAESEGY

-513 KINIFSYV
+513 KINIFSYA

-544 LYFDKENLGTVRFHT
+544 LYFDEENLGTVRFHT
-559 EKYDKSVSFDIH
+559 EKYDKSVSFDIN
-571 QGDIVIP
+571 QGEIVIP
-578 FDDGDV
+578 FDDGDI
-584 VLSPPVLRWKLGE
+584 VLSPPVLRWKFGDG
-597 NDFSMQ
+597 DFSMQ
-603 YGENLWYK
+603 YGEDLWYK
-611 NYSNSAELVIDLPI
+611 NYSNSAELVIDLPT

-632 LNNNTVMS
+632 LNNNTVLS

-655 SMSQDGKNEVIVF
+655 SMLQDSRDEIIVF
-668 IKIEDVGIIP
+668 VKVEDIGVVP
-678 ILTICLKEKLQ
+678 ILTVCLKEKLK

-697 KEMLWDVSKAFIGD
+697 KEMLWDVSKSFVGD
-711 SSPKFKISFYE
+711 STPKFRLSFCE
-722 NNTLK
+722 NDTVK
-727 HSFDISETIDE
+727 HSFDINEIIDE

-744 FSLSELEIGIY
+744 FSLAELEIGIY
-755 DVTVDL
+755 DVIVDL
-761 MTRKGFMTEKTERL
+761 MKRVGFIEKPIRL
-775 FEQQVVLGNINKIR
+775 FEQQVMLGDINKIR
-789 FKGKSL
+789 FKGKCL

-803 GKASY
+803 GKSSY

-817 HLWYIGEVDGCHY
+817 HLWYIGEFDGCHY

-838 NRDGWKTYL
+838 NRNGWKTYL
-847 NTMPNSDGTYD
+847 NTMLNSRGEFDK
-858 DINPVRIE
+858 INPIRIE

-883 MDDFLGEFTL
+883 INEFLDEFTL
-893 DTKNRISNFNRNTRG
+893 DSKNQISNYNTEPNGSKTRG
-908 IDYFLFETKEAK
+908 IDYFLFSTEEVK
-920 QSVQSGQSIIKH
+920 

>member
-7 KISDAIK
+7 KISEAMK
-14 ESFVGNYVFSDEEL
+14 ETFVGNYVFSDEEL

-43 GGWGNTIA
+43 GGRGNTIS
-51 QGYDELIFVAMV
+51 QGYDQLVFVAMV
-63 NAVKTWKSDEDTF
+63 NAVKTWRSDEDTF
-76 WDCIYKK
+76 WYCIYKK
-83 LIGSN
+83 LIGSY
-88 GSQKIYTYLTSVIER
+88 GSQKINTYLTGVIDR
-103 LGRCGK
+103 LGRHGK

-156 NDDTFALVA
+156 NDDTFTLVA
-165 EELKKTFS
+165 EELKRTFS
-173 NEKSLEDDLKLG
+173 YEKSLEDDLKLG

-200 EAPEEMVKY
+200 DSPEEMVKY
-209 IESTMSLLDR
+209 IEGTISLLDR
-219 VFSGEILDNNRY
+219 VFGGEILDNDRY
-231 YNTLIRDWWTEKE
+231 YDILVRDWWTEKE
-244 KSFGI
+244 KSFGVA
-249 TKPKRKAY
+249 KPKRKSY

-283 SIRLKNNFYDLPL
+283 SIRLKNNFYDMPL
-296 LNFYHNGELVDQ
+296 LNIYRKGELVDQ
-308 KEMCTFGSGLTMA
+308 QEMRTFGSGLTMA
-321 TKEIYL
+321 TKEMYL
-327 YVDNLVFEGGTID
+327 YADNLVFEDGVID
-340 CTLEIVHCGEVIY
+340 CTLEIVHCRDVIY
-353 KSKTSLFREY
+353 NSKTSLFREY

-381 YILYAPKLEEF
+381 YILFAPKLEEF
-392 SAYPESIKK
+392 SAHPESIKK

-414 EGELLQNP
+414 EGELLQNSN
-422 KRTVFF
+422 RTVFF

-445 DAKFIHDG
+445 NAKFIHDG
-453 DEFIVI
+453 EEYIVI
-459 DGELRVVVKCDVD
+459 DGELRVVVKSEID

-486 LSAFTCKESEGY
+486 LGAFTCAESEGY

-513 KINIFSYV
+513 KINIFSYA

-544 LYFDKENLGTVRFHT
+544 LYFDEENLGTVRFHT
-559 EKYDKSVSFDIH
+559 EKYDKSVSFDIN
-571 QGDIVIP
+571 QGEIVIP
-578 FDDGDV
+578 FDDGDI
-584 VLSPPVLRWKLGE
+584 VLSPPVLRWKFGDG
-597 NDFSMQ
+597 DFSMQ
-603 YGENLWYK
+603 YGEDLWYK
-611 NYSNSAELVIDLPI
+611 NYSNSAELVIDLPT

-632 LNNNTVMS
+632 LNNNTVLS
-640 ESASFNSFKLGETVW
+640 ESASFNSFKLGATVW
-655 SMSQDGKNEVIVF
+655 SMLQDSRNEIIVF
-668 IKIEDVGIIP
+668 VKVEDIGVVP
-678 ILTICLKEKLQ
+678 ILTVCLKEKLK

-697 KEMLWDVSKAFIGD
+697 KEMLWDVSKSFVGD
-711 SSPKFKISFYE
+711 STPKFRLSFCE
-722 NNTLK
+722 NYTVK
-727 HSFDISETIDE
+727 HSFDINEIIDE

-744 FSLSELEIGIY
+744 FSLAELEIGIY

-761 MTRKGFMTEKTERL
+761 MKRVGYIEKPIRL
-775 FEQQVVLGNINKIR
+775 FEQQVMLGDINKIR
-789 FKGKSL
+789 FKGKCL

-803 GKASY
+803 GKSSY

-817 HLWYIGEVDGCHY
+817 HLWYIGEFDGCHY

-838 NRDGWKTYL
+838 NRNGWKTYL
-847 NTMPNSDGTYD
+847 NTMLNSRGEFDK
-858 DINPVRIE
+858 INPIRIE

-883 MDDFLGEFTL
+883 INEFLDEFTL
-893 DTKNRISNFNRNTRG
+893 DSKNQISNYNTEPNGSKTRG
-908 IDYFLFETKEAK
+908 IDYFLFSTEEVK
-920 QSVQSGQSIIKH
+920 

>member
-7 KISDAIK
+7 KISEAMK
-14 ESFVGNYVFSDEEL
+14 ETFVGNYVFSDEEL
-28 ARVYDFTGCLLRNYD
+28 ARIYDFTGCLLRNYD
-43 GGWGNTIA
+43 GGWGNTIS
-51 QGYDELIFVAMV
+51 QGYDQLVFVAMV
-63 NAVKTWKSDEDTF
+63 NAVKTWRSDEDTF
-76 WDCIYKK
+76 WYCIYKK
-83 LIGSN
+83 LIGSY
-88 GSQKIYTYLTSVIER
+88 GSQKIYTYLTGVIDR
-103 LGRCGK
+103 LGRHGK

-165 EELKKTFS
+165 EELKRTFS

-200 EAPEEMVKY
+200 DAPEEMIRY
-209 IESTMSLLDR
+209 IENTITLLDR
-219 VFSGEILDNNRY
+219 VFGGEILDNDRY
-231 YNTLIRDWWTEKE
+231 YNTLVRDWWTEKE
-244 KSFGI
+244 KSFGVA
-249 TKPKRKAY
+249 KPKRKAY

-283 SIRLKNNFYDLPL
+283 SIRLKNNFYDMPL
-296 LNFYHNGELVDQ
+296 LNIYRKGELVDQ
-308 KEMCTFGSGLTMA
+308 QEMRTFGSGLTMA
-321 TKEIYL
+321 TKEMYL
-327 YVDNLVFEGGTID
+327 YADNLVFEDGVID
-340 CTLEIVHCGEVIY
+340 CTLEIVHCGDVIY
-353 KSKTSLFREY
+353 NSKTSLFREY

-381 YILYAPKLEEF
+381 YILFAPKLEEF
-392 SAYPESIKK
+392 SAHPESIKK

-414 EGELLQNP
+414 EGELLQNSN
-422 KRTVFF
+422 RTVFF

-445 DAKFIHDG
+445 NAKFIHDG
-453 DEFIVI
+453 EEYIVI
-459 DGELRVVVKCDVD
+459 DGELRVVVKSEID

-486 LSAFTCKESEGY
+486 LGAFTCAESEGY

-513 KINIFSYV
+513 KINIFSYA

-544 LYFDKENLGTVRFHT
+544 LYFDEENLGTVRFHT
-559 EKYDKSVSFDIH
+559 EKYDKSVSFDIN
-571 QGDIVIP
+571 QGEIVIP
-578 FDDGDV
+578 FDDGDI
-584 VLSPPVLRWKLGE
+584 VLSPPVLRWKFGDG
-597 NDFSMQ
+597 DFSMQ
-603 YGENLWYK
+603 YGEDLWYK
-611 NYSNSAELVIDLPI
+611 NYSNSAELVIDLPT

-632 LNNNTVMS
+632 LNNNTVLS

-655 SMSQDGKNEVIVF
+655 SMLQDSRNEIIVF
-668 IKIEDVGIIP
+668 VKVEDIGVVP
-678 ILTICLKEKLQ
+678 ILTVCLKEKLK

-697 KEMLWDVSKAFIGD
+697 KEMLWDVSKSFVGD
-711 SSPKFKISFYE
+711 STPKFRLSFCE
-722 NNTLK
+722 NDTVK
-727 HSFDISETIDE
+727 HSFDINEIIDE

-744 FSLSELEIGIY
+744 FSLAELEIGIY
-755 DVTVDL
+755 DVIVDL
-761 MTRKGFMTEKTERL
+761 MKRVGFIEKPIRL
-775 FEQQVVLGNINKIR
+775 FEQQVMLGDINKIR
-789 FKGKSL
+789 FKGKCL

-803 GKASY
+803 GKSSY

-817 HLWYIGEVDGCHY
+817 HLWYIGEFDGCHY

-838 NRDGWKTYL
+838 NRNGWKTYL
-847 NTMPNSDGTYD
+847 NTMLNSRGEFDK
-858 DINPVRIE
+858 INPIRIE
-866 LRSENSCFIVA
+866 LRSEKSCFIVA

-883 MDDFLGEFTL
+883 INEFLDEFTL
-893 DTKNRISNFNRNTRG
+893 DSKNQISNYNTEPNGSKTRG
-908 IDYFLFETKEAK
+908 IDYFLFSTEGVK
-920 QSVQSGQSIIKH
+920 

>member
-7 KISDAIK
+7 KISEAMN
-14 ESFVGNYVFSDEEL
+14 ETFVGNYVFSEEEL
-28 ARVYDFTGCLLRNYD
+28 AQIYEFAGEQLRNYS
-43 GGWGNTIA
+43 GSLM
-51 QGYDELIFVAMV
+51 GYDQLMFVAMV
-63 NAVKTWKSDEDTF
+63 NAVKTWKSDEDRF
-76 WDCIYKK
+76 WDCIGRK
-83 LIGSN
+83 LIGVDN
-88 GSQKIYTYLTSVIER
+88 FIRIYPQLYNYLTGVIDR
-103 LGRCGK
+103 LGRQKK
-109 IMYLSGCTKRYY
+109 IMYLSGCAKRYY

-165 EELKKTFS
+165 EELKRTFS
-173 NEKSLEDDLKLG
+173 YEKSLEDDLKLG

-200 EAPEEMVKY
+200 DSPEEMVKY
-209 IESTMSLLDR
+209 IEGTISLLDR
-219 VFSGEILDNNRY
+219 VFGGEILDNDRY
-231 YNTLIRDWWTEKE
+231 YNILVRDWWKEKE
-244 KSFGI
+244 KSFGVA
-249 TKPKRKAY
+249 KPKRKSY

-283 SIRLKNNFYDLPL
+283 SIRLKNNFYDMPL
-296 LNFYHNGELVDQ
+296 LNIYRNGELVDQ
-308 KEMCTFGSGLTMA
+308 REMYTFGSGLTMA
-321 TKEIYL
+321 TKELTL
-327 YVDNLVFEGGTID
+327 YADNLVFEDGIID
-340 CTLEIVHCGEVIY
+340 CTLEIVHCGDVIY
-353 KSKTSLFREY
+353 NSKTSLFREY

-381 YILYAPKLEEF
+381 YILFAPKFEEF
-392 SAYPESIKK
+392 SAHPESIKK

-445 DAKFIHDG
+445 NAKFIHDG
-453 DEFIVI
+453 EEFIVI
-459 DGELRVVVKCDVD
+459 DGELRVVVKSDVD

-486 LSAFTCKESEGY
+486 LNAFTCEESEGY

-544 LYFDKENLGTVRFHT
+544 LYFDDENLGTVRFHT
-559 EKYDKSVSFDIH
+559 EKYDKSVSFDIN

-578 FDDGDV
+578 FDDGDI
-584 VLSPPVLRWKLGE
+584 VLSPPVLRWKIGDG
-597 NDFSMQ
+597 DFSMQ
-603 YGENLWYK
+603 YGEDLWYK
-611 NYSNSAELVIDLPI
+611 NYSNSAELVIDLPT

-632 LNNNTVMS
+632 LNNNTVLS
-640 ESASFNSFKLGETVW
+640 ESAAFNSFKLGETLW
-655 SMSQDGKNEVIVF
+655 SMLQDGRNEIIVF
-668 IKIEDVGIIP
+668 VKVENIAVIP
-678 ILTICLKEKLQ
+678 ILTVCLKEKLK

-697 KEMLWDVSKAFIGD
+697 KEMLWDMSKSFVGD
-711 SSPKFKISFYE
+711 STPKFRISFCE
-722 NNTLK
+722 NDTVK

-744 FSLSELEIGIY
+744 FSLAELEIGIY

-761 MTRKGFMTEKTERL
+761 MKRVGFIEKPLRL
-775 FEQQVVLGNINKIR
+775 FEQQVVFGDINKIR

-817 HLWYIGEVDGCHY
+817 HLWYIGEFDGCHY

-847 NTMPNSDGTYD
+847 NTMANSEGTYD
-858 DINPVRIE
+858 DINPIRLE
-866 LRSENSCFIVA
+866 LKSENSCFIVA

-908 IDYFLFETKEAK
+908 IDYFLFSTEEVK
-920 QSVQSGQSIIKH
+920 

>member
-7 KISDAIK
+7 KISEAMK
-14 ESFVGNYVFSDEEL
+14 ETFVGNYVFSDEEL

-43 GGWGNTIA
+43 GGWGNTIS
-51 QGYDELIFVAMV
+51 QGYDQLVFVAMV
-63 NAVKTWKSDEDTF
+63 NAVKTWRSDEDTF
-76 WDCIYKK
+76 WYCIYKK
-83 LIGSN
+83 LIGSY
-88 GSQKIYTYLTSVIER
+88 GSQKIYTYLTGVIDR
-103 LGRCGK
+103 LGRHGK

-165 EELKKTFS
+165 EELKRTFS

-200 EAPEEMVKY
+200 DAPEEMIRY
-209 IESTMSLLDR
+209 IENTITLLDR
-219 VFSGEILDNNRY
+219 VFGGEILDNDRY
-231 YNTLIRDWWTEKE
+231 YNTLVRDWWTEKE
-244 KSFGI
+244 KSFGVA
-249 TKPKRKAY
+249 KPKRKAY

-283 SIRLKNNFYDLPL
+283 SIRLKNNFYDMPL
-296 LNFYHNGELVDQ
+296 LNIYRKGELVDQ
-308 KEMCTFGSGLTMA
+308 QEMRTFGSGLTMA
-321 TKEIYL
+321 TKEMYL
-327 YVDNLVFEGGTID
+327 YADNLVFEDGVID
-340 CTLEIVHCGEVIY
+340 CTLEIVHCGDVIY
-353 KSKTSLFREY
+353 NSKTSLFREY

-381 YILYAPKLEEF
+381 YILFAPKLEEF
-392 SAYPESIKK
+392 SAHPESIKK

-414 EGELLQNP
+414 EGELLQNSN
-422 KRTVFF
+422 RTVFF

-445 DAKFIHDG
+445 NAKFIHDG
-453 DEFIVI
+453 EEYIVI
-459 DGELRVVVKCDVD
+459 DGELRVVVKSEID

-486 LSAFTCKESEGY
+486 LGAFTCAESEGY
-498 KTFFITELLNVCEPQ
+498 KTFFNTELLNVCEPQ
-513 KINIFSYV
+513 KINIFSYA

-544 LYFDKENLGTVRFHT
+544 LYFDEENLGTVRFHT
-559 EKYDKSVSFDIH
+559 EKYDKSVSFDIN
-571 QGDIVIP
+571 QGEIVIP
-578 FDDGDV
+578 FDDGDI
-584 VLSPPVLRWKLGE
+584 VLSPPVLRWKFGDG
-597 NDFSMQ
+597 DFSMQ
-603 YGENLWYK
+603 YGEDLWYK
-611 NYSNSAELVIDLPI
+611 NYSNSAELVIDLPT

-632 LNNNTVMS
+632 LNNNTVLS

-655 SMSQDGKNEVIVF
+655 SMLQDSRDEIIVF
-668 IKIEDVGIIP
+668 VKVEDIGVVP
-678 ILTICLKEKLQ
+678 ILTVCLKEKLK

-697 KEMLWDVSKAFIGD
+697 KEMLWDVSKSFVGD
-711 SSPKFKISFYE
+711 STPKFRLSFCE
-722 NNTLK
+722 NDTVK
-727 HSFDISETIDE
+727 HSFDINEIIDE

-744 FSLSELEIGIY
+744 FSLAELEIGIY
-755 DVTVDL
+755 DVIVDL
-761 MTRKGFMTEKTERL
+761 MKRVGFIEKPIRL
-775 FEQQVVLGNINKIR
+775 FEQQVMLGDINKIR
-789 FKGKSL
+789 FKGKCL

-803 GKASY
+803 GKSSY

-817 HLWYIGEVDGCHY
+817 HLWYIGEFDGCHY

-838 NRDGWKTYL
+838 NRNGWKTYL
-847 NTMPNSDGTYD
+847 NTMLNSRGEFDK
-858 DINPVRIE
+858 INPIRIE

-883 MDDFLGEFTL
+883 INEFLDEFTL
-893 DTKNRISNFNRNTRG
+893 DSKNQISNYNTEPNGSKTRG
-908 IDYFLFETKEAK
+908 IDYFLFSTEEVK
-920 QSVQSGQSIIKH
+920 